1 MRRNPFIPREYQ
13 QEDYATRYRR
23 EHGIA
28 DENNGNPN
36 YYDAFFKGAKAQSAG
51 VIGGQADMLEQFTG
65 VGDGVAD
72 YMQEVQKSNARG
84 KEYGWRDM
92 LPGASDYWTNPWG
105 AAYDIGGGI
114 GSSATLLGETLLAGK
129 ALGAAG
135 LSAVGTRLTKAIG
148 ERAVKAGMPWVDD
161 LLKTPTGKAL
171 VANVMSTP
179 LEALSEGGN
188 KAREVA
194 ERGGSEEEQRDAA
207 LQTAGWNMALMPFLN
222 AIESAGLGGLIA
234 KSGGKETFLNT
245 MKGVL
250 GDAVQNTYEEG
261 MQESISEYADN
272 PNGKFTDIVNPFGWS
287 EQAYNAAA
295 VGGVTGA
302 AQGGI
307 GVAGGKA
314 MNAAYDKYFKPHEGA
329 VEDEAPTNT
338 EQENAE
344 DLTNDIP
351 GIARPIVP
359 GLVKPI
365 GNPDLAAQ
373 YNALLQEP
381 QQEEQLVSED
391 EPISINQGLFPKP
404 KNYEEKIEQ
413 ENRKRIGKNN
423 SRNDDLVGGAL
434 YHQGINQLKN
444 SFNPPHIGENTIPKG
459 LIPKKDINGLQ
470 ENNLANKMPE
480 IQQKLQQGLNR
491 SNMPIGASRNAQ
503 EMGKATNLALS
514 ARGVE
519 SKPKGLFDAPVT
531 PKQDD
536 VNKTADRL
544 MAEQYI
550 NQAFDQR
557 QPFMP
562 QGYGSTTRQEQGQ
575 LLANLLNA
583 RAASE
588 WDKAAGM
595 TKEQRRSNM
604 PFVPQR
610 ASMYNGALRRNL
622 AQLDNIKPVELPSI
636 SNETTDVNRRA
647 AEIQRLREQVIP
659 QARANVNNLAKH
671 ALLEERGKAKAKN
684 ISDKARARVRED
696 ARLADEL
703 REQKHA
709 KERYEAAK
717 NDVIGFILPYKTNKQ
732 QMKGVN
738 ALKTSIVEQLHEQLD
753 PIYSEL
759 VNGMGHGVTDEW
771 VEKGTYIPTDV
782 GDLIGHPETG
792 KNSHTA
798 DHLRYSNNAPWY
810 QQWFKRYGRKPSKA
824 EVYQVAEDILTN
836 RGDSW
841 AWPDKMYD
849 GSPEANQYLSEIRE
863 DIDTKH
869 DYINA
874 CDVVKQE
881 LKNGKLFTEADY
893 KQDILPQL
901 QEVQNAQ
908 TEKTTESKGNDE
920 NSVPER
926 NTQKQAD
933 YQGENKDGEAE
944 KVNKKSSAEL
954 AEEKIIKETV
964 ANITP
969 EKFSELAYK
978 TDVDKK
984 IVARNK
990 EELYSLTIKNIKE
1003 KLEKVFSD
1011 PLGNNIYFSP
1021 GNTETIE
1028 SYALHLIAG
1037 QGKSVDD
1044 IRVQRVLGVLLS
1056 EKTITKPW
1064 AIVRQENG
1072 RKMYLAV
1079 YRGENN
1085 LTNGLVIGVEE
1096 GQNGRIVTSTLT
1108 ADKKGDKKAAIR
1120 EFKKRISGASEILY
1134 IWEGLTG
1141 RPRPS
1146 ADQRAS
1152 QSDAKLHPSGT
1163 NISVPQKEES
1173 VKKSGA
1179 ASVINDYK
1187 HTTKKTMIKAAKL
1200 DKDFSNDEFKA
1211 AKELAEENGG
1221 FYSKYASQKLRTKGV
1236 FLFEKGG
1243 AEGRDAFIAAL
1254 NEKFGDKQEISADN
1268 NDKQPLIATKKETPS
1283 VSEEDVQKAEVERV
1297 AKEVSKEP
1305 SLGMYARKGDQ
1316 ADFVRHYMN
1325 VAEDTISELGE
1336 EEPLSIDSVSTKE
1349 LERMFATH
1357 MVELFNKLREADN
1370 TTQTPEAAK
1379 RQNSEELLYDKKI
1392 YDETKKLIDTVNRKR
1407 NPYTGEEILPSS
1419 EEQLEEER
1427 RFTLFNRVAE
1437 IIKDQKELVEA
1448 AQNADTKTKFLN
1460 AYSRAFADK
1469 SHQLSKEHE
1478 EYWSGGFLMLD
1489 DTDMYP
1495 FAVEFYERHTGIK
1508 WEDFYQKHGASPDTF
1523 KNNPDALFN
1532 QDVVNSSEGQAA
1544 VKSVIDKSEKESLKL
1559 ADGYSVENGKSISE
1573 ANKDEFILYNGEK
1586 NLGRISEDV
1595 AENSN
1600 GFLQAAPIR
1609 LQVGNAEFGLVHLL
1623 KHEKQMRDKGFKNV
1637 FDFIRHVANNFNR
1650 VYSQQTEKKP
1660 NRFALYCSEDTSK
1673 GLMAVDLE
1681 IKKDT
1686 DGYYTIVSAMPH
1698 KPKIKGTLVYDGSSR
1713 PSTVT
1718 TDSLLSSDTN
1728 NKGGDD
1734 AEIVLAKPNVPF
1746 SKSSLAQTDEVV
1758 KKSESTT
1765 PSDEKVVESSQKENS
1780 EGGKDNADN
1789 NGSLRAVPQRPQ
1801 ADNVQETGSGE
1812 QVGGVPE
1819 QEVRGSEGVQG
1830 RDVRTAER
1838 TRPSD
1843 RGGLSGESETQQQT
1857 VSTSGRT
1864 DKRNV
1869 AEQGLTPAQQSNAK
1883 AEEVPGHNFIIKSSS
1898 DVADNGAK
1906 TKFKGNIAA
1915 ITLLKKLEAEGR
1927 MATPAEQKVLAKY
1940 IGWGPLQEA
1949 FNGKRYPDWESEA
1962 EELKNLLTPKEWNA
1976 ARDSVLTAF
1985 YTPPEVIKSI
1995 YGIVQRLGFKGGRV
2009 LDPAMGSGNFFGAM
2023 PERLRKKCM
2032 LRGVEIE
2039 TISGG
2044 MAKQLYQDA
2053 SVEVIGYENAYLDNE
2068 GYDLV
2073 ITNVPFKTDIHP
2085 VDADFKAWNFNL
2097 HNYFFAKSVQKVR
2110 PGGLICFITS
2120 ENTMK
2125 SNSKDIR
2132 KYLADKVDFIGA
2144 IKLPDNTFKSYAG
2157 TTVTSDLIILQKR
2170 GEDGKPSKYAKEWLR
2185 SDTRYLK
2192 DAEGKTLYGD
2202 INEYY
2207 VNNPEMVIGQWAR
2220 GNYGSVI
2227 ASGKGLNVSEEIDKL
2242 VEAFPK
2248 NIYKPVKV
2256 KRKNDDT
2263 NASTVK
2269 YLSNPDLQNGSIVV
2283 ADNGEIMVKSGSGI
2297 VPFGDKAKKGYKK
2310 DAKCAGNYVR
2320 VRDIAKQLLEKQL
2333 NPEVTDEE
2341 LQGIR
2346 NDLNKAYD
2354 NFVAEHGPLGANG
2367 KLLSSDP
2374 DYGLICSIEN
2384 YSYNKKTKETTSSKT
2399 AIFTQRT
2406 VNAIKPA
2413 TSAANENDALL
2424 LSLSTKGRLDLE
2436 YMQKLLGG
2444 KKSQEDILATLG
2456 DKVFK
2461 DPVSDDY
2468 VMADEYLSG
2477 NVREKLEH
2485 ARMAAQTDKSYTKN
2499 VKALEK
2505 IIPQN
2510 LTEKDI
2516 HASLGSAWIPAQ
2528 DIEAFANE
2536 LMETNKIKVDFVSS
2550 TGTWTV
2556 DAGYADNNIKGTQI
2570 YGTKERGFGEIL
2582 SAALN
2587 QKAITI
2593 THDKEVDVK
2602 ATDLANAM
2610 VKKVQDAFEKWIWT
2624 DEKRRDRLVNFYNNN
2639 FNATVLREYDGSML
2653 TMPGYSAIAPQLRK
2667 HQKDAIWR
2675 IVQNGTCLLAH
2686 CVGAGKTWVM
2696 QASAMEQK
2704 RLGLINK
2711 PMFTIPNHMVEQF
2724 TNEFRQIYPNAKL
2737 LVLTTDNLPEVGGGN
2752 SKNAEV
2758 VKANK
2763 AQRKATLARIATEDW
2778 DGIIISHEIFKRI
2791 PMSQKAYEAFYQE
2804 QIDELE
2810 NALSEAQYAEG
2821 ERSLTVKE
2829 LVSKLKKAKEKM
2841 ENLMKV
2847 ETKDLDTP
2855 FDKLG
2860 IDQIYVDEADL
2871 FKNLS
2876 YVTNMTRVSG
2886 LSNSNSQRS
2895 QDMYIKTQYLLN
2907 THNGR
2912 GVVFATGTPISN
2924 TIAEMFTMLRYLNPK
2939 ALKEHGVSFFDT
2951 FINTFSK
2958 KETTIES
2965 KPEGNGYRQVEKFV
2979 RFYNMGGLKRMFRE
2993 VADVKTQ
3000 ADLDIKIPE
3009 LKNGKRTVTEVPG
3022 SKELNQYITREIK
3035 KRAEDIHNGNV
3046 QPDVDNM
3053 LKLTSDMRKATLDM
3067 RLLDKYKNLPLEV
3080 AAPKLK
3086 AVTENVY
3093 KKYQESSENKGTQ
3106 LIFCDLATPKGT
3118 SDKELSESANEEV
3131 ESKEEQQAGVNAY
3144 SSIGKELIKMGIPAN
3159 EIAFI
3164 HDAKNDEQKEALF
3177 AKVRNGEVRVLI
3189 GSTSKMG
3196 AGTNI
3201 QKRVVA
3207 EHHVDC
3213 PWRPRDIE
3221 QREGRALRQG
3231 NMNDEVEIFTYIT
3244 KGSLDE
3250 FMWEKIKNKASMIE
3264 QAMNSDL
3271 SINTVEDISAEVL
3284 SYAEIQGLASGDPFI
3299 PKRVTVAAELNSLN
3313 NQYREYRD
3321 NIVRNKRTIGYNKE
3335 FIAENEKAIAI
3346 VKEDIKGIKS
3356 VVGDDFTIKID
3367 GKTFDKFSEAEEYIL
3382 DIAENDDR
3390 ANMHKGSF
3398 GGLDFTI
3405 RYQHKGFPYRA
3416 NYFNNVDYTREAR
3429 NGGWVAEF
3437 DSKAGDKCY
3446 ISAGSLRAMSNLVGK
3461 SLDNFV
3467 ESKTAKNQQYENEI
3481 AEAEKALKL
3490 PFDQEDKLKELQEE
3504 QTRID
3509 KHFTAIELAAKFG
3522 DKYRSGAAFQTTNG
3536 EEYHSLGNTKIEDT
3550 DETSTALLEAV
3561 NDKTGATEFVRV
3573 EDIDTA
3579 RNETKYSIAP
3589 QTAYHGSNR
3598 VFNEF
3603 RLSHSKEGHGDLTHG
3618 YGVYFSADEEV
3629 ANSYRKDL
3637 SGMATGMEFTIRGE
3651 NYRYDSEDNVFRGTS
3666 GNEISINAKTPEGLL
3681 ANAFYMTED
3690 ADDAV
3695 EYLKEQQQKAS
3706 EKLKPMYQKALEL
3719 AREGNLVV
3727 NPGGATYE
3735 SLIPSVEEMIDEDA
3749 TYSEQ
3754 PEVVKRGIDRAF
3766 NELGAQKQLDEVKRK
3781 DLYGNN
3787 IYVKLM
3793 QAIMGDNS
3801 RVDETMY
3808 FIDENEDV
3816 ARQASELL
3824 DKHGVKGLRYDGEVD
3839 GEAFVVFNEKA
3850 IEIKRRYEANLERAA
3865 QRTREEVLNEVKKAL
3880 PTAKISYD
3888 SKGNLIAE
3896 MPNGRKV
3903 GVVVEDRILLNQQQ
3917 AKSAGKAH
3925 NTIANEAEGYWNAWE
3940 KLNGSDVLGV
3950 IHVSRNS
3957 RVGTAFHEVLHAAM
3971 DLSLTAKEKEALY
3984 KHFKK
3989 AAEKSGRDIDEEI
4002 ADGYK
4007 DWVLKRQQG
4016 QGSLFGKLYKK
4027 AVDFLNKLYTM
4038 FVNANNVGNTFRK
4051 LESGKVWSGN
4061 AGNNKNQQ
4069 YSVTNTQITGETRVP
4084 VIDVTGL
4091 PPIDTTN
4098 NAAKT
4103 TIAKS
4108 LIGKEFRI
4116 IGSNGIGRVASIRKG
4131 RHLVGS
4137 SQVNQRHLP
4146 VRQQAM
4152 RVIEDILNNAVYVDK
4167 HDDVRHESK
4176 TKYIELYAVV
4186 KNKKDLTRFRIVA
4199 KEGNNE
4205 AGKYE
4210 VKEARFYDIIKDG
4223 NVTADMSRNISPTQ
4237 RPEGLQTWAM
4247 QNMPSTVSVAELLF
4261 GVKDKNGKPY
4271 VDKYGGL
4278 LYEQKAMKDIRASIA
4293 QAISSAETSIKQI
4306 PAIFKKIPWQSGTVN
4321 IDIGGGKFDLATN
4334 FVKEKGV
4341 ENIVFDPFNRD
4352 YDHNSKAFEKIKQ
4365 GGDTVTVANV
4375 LNVIAEENA
4384 RDNVILQAARALKP
4398 NGTAYFGIYEG
4409 SKDGVGKVTSKGW
4422 QNNKKAGDYISE
4434 VEKHFNDVRK
4444 AGNIIIAKKPNHT
4457 ADEKAVWSMDDTW
4470 QNTVKYSIAPTENKL
4485 ASTFTNTKR
4494 KNIIE
4499 TFKDWLAEQRKDFY
4513 VKWFDKND
4521 RLHDFDK
4528 AIEMGVGKKVDE
4540 SKKVYSRVQTL
4551 PATSA
4556 GMATALIEG
4565 NADHIKVINDR
4576 LKHKKLK
4583 HNATMQMV
4591 LNVINKSKMDKLHPF
4606 WLKENGFDSW
4616 INALGAYLGSARL
4629 LEMSKRA
4636 KEEGVEYKLPN
4647 GLTSEE
4653 LMNYIAKAPA
4663 EFKRAA
4669 DLYYKFNDNMLT
4681 IMEDA
4686 GLISEETHRVLN
4698 EKYKHYCPLMRDFSD
4713 TAAADAF
4720 IGGLSNGGRGIA
4732 NVSNPL
4738 KRIRIEGSERNV
4750 FNPLESTLKAVSV
4763 ICNRAERNKV
4773 GQMAVELAQEAG
4785 LENVVVEVEGDKA
4798 DEKNCI
4804 FTVMQNGK
4812 KQAYQ
4817 TTQELYGPIVG
4828 YNLPAAGLML
4838 GVARSAAHLLRTGA
4852 TMSPSFIL
4860 RNLIRDTIFAG
4871 ISSQNGF
4878 VPILDTI
4885 RGAQALLNDPKM
4897 KAEFETAGITSF
4909 NFYNTAEEIAKSL
4922 DEMAD
4927 NKNWREYTPSDI
4939 WKALINHPTKPFVMT
4954 SEFIESATRMG
4965 EFLKARGK
4973 GLSIEEAA
4981 RAARELTLDFS
4992 RSGVSGEKYNQ
5003 VVPFFNACL
5012 QGGDKLIRLLK
5023 QDLLGTSWKIT
5034 KYIILPSIILWA
5046 FNHDEDWYKEL
5057 DPEIKNNCWCF
5068 PNGVRIPKPQE
5079 AGVLFGSGVEA
5090 LFDIASG
5097 KDEKAL
5103 SNWGKSFLSNM
5114 LPSVIPTLF
5123 LPILEWQ
5130 ANYSFFRGQNIAN
5143 RRLQQLPDELQY
5155 TNSTSE
5161 LSKAVGSV
5169 TGLSPV
5175 KIDNTIRG
5183 YTGTMGMFLAQAP
5196 DRLVSDKR
5204 NLPEKKTS
5212 ELAFIRDFNI
5222 TDINRNRQV
5231 DEFYDMLA
5239 DANKQHAGYG
5249 KKGKP
5254 SKVVKSIRTAGK
5266 MISDLNKDIQTIT
5279 NSRLSPSV
5287 KRARIDKKR
5296 AEIKRIANIAVTK
5309 YGKYFD

>member
-28 DENNGNPN
+28 DENNGDPN

-135 LSAVGTRLTKAIG
+135 LSAVGAKLTSAIG
-148 ERAVKAGMPWVDD
+148 SKAAAAGMPWVGK
-161 LLKTPTGKAL
+161 LMETPAGKAL

-295 VGGVTGA
+295 VGGVTGGV
-302 AQGGI
+302 QGGV

-314 MNAAYDKYFKPHEGA
+314 MNAAYDKYFNQQPSNETEAEEPLSNEEQIEEAVEGA
-329 VEDEAPTNT
+329 
-338 EQENAE
+338 
-344 DLTNDIP
+344 TNDMP
-351 GIARPIVP
+351 GIVRPIVP
-359 GLVKPI
+359 GLVRPVANGYI
-365 GNPDLAAQ
+365 DGQ
-373 YNALLQEP
+373 YRPLVE
-381 QQEEQLVSED
+381 QQEEAQKVEEPKSE
-391 EPISINQGLFPKP
+391 PTLINQNGLFPLPRTFDDKV
-404 KNYEEKIEQ
+404 KQSKIQ
-413 ENRKRIGKNN
+413 QI
-423 SRNDDLVGGAL
+423 SRNAQINNTNLNNGYSISD
-434 YHQGINQLKN
+434 ISNQLN
-444 SFNPPHIGENTIPKG
+444 RSFNPPHINKQTMPSKLVG
-459 LIPKKDINGLQ
+459 KKERYALQ
-470 ENNLANKMPE
+470 RDNKTNKMPDI
-480 IQQKLQQGLNR
+480 IQEEKQVGLNN
-491 SNMPIGASRNAQ
+491 SNMPIGVSRSAQ
-503 EMGKATNLALS
+503 EMGKAANLLLA
-514 ARGVE
+514 ARGIDN
-519 SKPKGLFDAPVT
+519 KPKGLFDKPDV
-531 PKQDD
+531 PKVDD
-536 VNKTADRL
+536 VNRAADRL
-544 MAEQYI
+544 MVEQYI

-588 WDKAAGM
+588 WDKAAGL
-595 TKEQRRSNM
+595 TREQRRSNM

-610 ASMYNGALRRNL
+610 ASLYNGALRRNL
-622 AQLDNIKPVELPSI
+622 ERLDRIKPDELPSV

-659 QARANVNNLAKH
+659 QSRENAKKFAAP
-671 ALLEERGKAKAKN
+671 ALLEERGKAKARS
-684 ISDKARARVRED
+684 ISLQARSRVRED
-696 ARLADEL
+696 AILADE
-703 REQKHA
+703 RKAKKHA
-709 KERYEAAK
+709 KERYEAVK
-717 NDVIGFILPYKTNKQ
+717 NDVIGFIVPYKTIKEQ
-732 QMKGVN
+732 LKGVN
-738 ALKTSIVEQLHEQLD
+738 FLRKSVVEQLHEQLE

-759 VNGMGHGVTDEW
+759 VKGMGHGVTDEW

-782 GDLIGHPETG
+782 GDLIGHPEAG

-810 QQWFKRYGRKPSKA
+810 QQWFKRYGRKPRKA
-824 EVYQVAEDILTN
+824 EIYQVAEDILTN

-849 GSPEANQYLSEIRE
+849 GSPEANQYLAEVRE
-863 DIDTKH
+863 DIDMKH

-893 KQDILPQL
+893 KQVDLP

-908 TEKTTESKGNDE
+908 TEKTAESKGNDE
-920 NSVPER
+920 NSVLER
-926 NTQKQAD
+926 NPQEQAD
-933 YQGENKDGEAE
+933 YQGENKNGEAE
-944 KVNKKSSAEL
+944 EI
-954 AEEKIIKETV
+954 E
-964 ANITP
+964 
-969 EKFSELAYK
+969 
-978 TDVDKK
+978 
-984 IVARNK
+984 K
-990 EELYSLTIKNIKE
+990 EEPAKQIKTTVE
-1003 KLEKVFSD
+1003 KS
-1011 PLGNNIYFSP
+1011 
-1021 GNTETIE
+1021 E
-1028 SYALHLIAG
+1028 S
-1037 QGKSVDD
+1037 
-1044 IRVQRVLGVLLS
+1044 
-1056 EKTITKPW
+1056 KP
-1064 AIVRQENG
+1064 
-1072 RKMYLAV
+1072 
-1079 YRGENN
+1079 
-1085 LTNGLVIGVEE
+1085 
-1096 GQNGRIVTSTLT
+1096 
-1108 ADKKGDKKAAIR
+1108 
-1120 EFKKRISGASEILY
+1120 
-1134 IWEGLTG
+1134 
-1141 RPRPS
+1141 
-1146 ADQRAS
+1146 
-1152 QSDAKLHPSGT
+1152 
-1163 NISVPQKEES
+1163 

-1200 DKDFSNDEFKA
+1200 DKDFSDDEFKE

-1254 NEKFGDKQEISADN
+1254 NEKFGDKQEASVEPALERGITRDVDAEQNNKARERIAAENKNESQENKGYRTSNRDWGTTVNVKNNEVTISFNKSFGNMPPIKFTVAEYQKAAVSSVNRLSGIRKFLMPKVDAHNQEWIDAAPNENVRLAREDDVAMHGKDLADVLQKLVDTAMEKAGIEAADLN
-1268 NDKQPLIATKKETPS
+1268 TLFDRAKTKNIENK
-1283 VSEEDVQKAEVERV
+1283 EDVQKAEVERV

-1305 SLGMYARKGDQ
+1305 SLGMYARKGDR

-1336 EEPLSIDSVSTKE
+1336 EEPLSLDSVSTKE
-1349 LERMFATH
+1349 LEKMFAPH
-1357 MVELFNKLREADN
+1357 MVKLYDEIRAKDKSVVKVTESAKQKQLKADFGDAETATNELAAALGIKRKQKAESKPAPKKKAFDIVDDSDEALAKAIKEAKAELNKLSANPVFNPALHKAAFKVGAILIQRGTNNFVEWSAKMLEMLGEKIRPWLGSVWKSIEAYPKNEKFDDEKATAATRYVGAKYN
-1370 TTQTPEAAK
+1370 EGYTTVEDIYNAFAMDFDPENLEAYK
-1379 RQNSEELLYDKKI
+1379 G
-1392 YDETKKLIDTVNRKR
+1392 LIDSAFAGIDELY
-1407 NPYTGEEILPSS
+1407 NP
-1419 EEQLEEER
+1419 
-1427 RFTLFNRVAE
+1427 TL
-1437 IIKDQKELVEA
+1437 DT
-1448 AQNADTKTKFLN
+1448 ADTKN
-1460 AYSRAFADK
+1460 VV
-1469 SHQLSKEHE
+1469 QSKQE
-1478 EYWSGGFLMLD
+1478 
-1489 DTDMYP
+1489 
-1495 FAVEFYERHTGIK
+1495 
-1508 WEDFYQKHGASPDTF
+1508 
-1523 KNNPDALFN
+1523 
-1532 QDVVNSSEGQAA
+1532 
-1544 VKSVIDKSEKESLKL
+1544 
-1559 ADGYSVENGKSISE
+1559 
-1573 ANKDEFILYNGEK
+1573 
-1586 NLGRISEDV
+1586 
-1595 AENSN
+1595 
-1600 GFLQAAPIR
+1600 
-1609 LQVGNAEFGLVHLL
+1609 
-1623 KHEKQMRDKGFKNV
+1623 
-1637 FDFIRHVANNFNR
+1637 
-1650 VYSQQTEKKP
+1650 
-1660 NRFALYCSEDTSK
+1660 
-1673 GLMAVDLE
+1673 
-1681 IKKDT
+1681 
-1686 DGYYTIVSAMPH
+1686 
-1698 KPKIKGTLVYDGSSR
+1698 
-1713 PSTVT
+1713 
-1718 TDSLLSSDTN
+1718 
-1728 NKGGDD
+1728 
-1734 AEIVLAKPNVPF
+1734 
-1746 SKSSLAQTDEVV
+1746 
-1758 KKSESTT
+1758 
-1765 PSDEKVVESSQKENS
+1765 ENS
-1780 EGGKDNADN
+1780 EGGKGNADN
-1789 NGSLRAVPQRPQ
+1789 NRGLQAVSSRQQ
-1801 ADNVQETGSGE
+1801 TDNVQETGSGE
-1812 QVGGVPE
+1812 QIGGVPE
-1819 QEVRGSEGVQG
+1819 QEVRGSEGLQG
-1830 RDVRTAER
+1830 RDVRPAER

-1927 MATPAEQKVLAKY
+1927 MATPSEQRVLAKY

-2023 PERLRKKCM
+2023 PEALRKKCM

-2125 SNSKDIR
+2125 SNGKDIR

-2263 NASTVK
+2263 NASTVN
-2269 YLSNPDLQNGSIVV
+2269 YLASTNLQDGSIVV
-2283 ADNGEIMVKSGSGI
+2283 DADGETMVKSGSSI
-2297 VPFGDKAKKGYKK
+2297 VPFGNKSKRSYKK
-2310 DAKCAGNYVR
+2310 DVKCANSYAS
-2320 VRDIAKQLLEKQL
+2320 VRDVAKKLLEKQL

-2341 LQGIR
+2341 LQGLR
-2346 NDLNKAYD
+2346 NILNKEYD
-2354 NFVAEHGPLGANG
+2354 NFVAEHGPLRANS

-2374 DYGLICSIEN
+2374 DYGLVCSIEN

-2436 YMQKLLGG
+2436 YMQELLGG
-2444 KKSQEDILATLG
+2444 NKSKEDIIAALG
-2456 DKVFK
+2456 DKIFK
-2461 DPVSDDY
+2461 DPVSADY

-2485 ARMAAQTDKSYTKN
+2485 ARMAAQTDKSYAKN
-2499 VKALEK
+2499 IKALEK
-2505 IIPQN
+2505 VIPQN
-2510 LTEKDI
+2510 LTEMDI

-2536 LMETNKIKVDFVSS
+2536 LMETNKIKVDFVPS

-2556 DAGYADNNIKGTQI
+2556 YTGYADNNIKGTQI
-2570 YGTKERGFGEIL
+2570 YGTKERSFGEIL

-2587 QKAITI
+2587 QKSITVA
-2593 THDKEVDVK
+2593 HGKEVDAK

-2610 VKKVQDAFEKWIWT
+2610 VKKVQDAFEQWIWK
-2624 DEKRRDRLVNFYNNN
+2624 DEKRRERLVNFYNNN

-2653 TMPGYSAIAPQLRK
+2653 TIPGYSAIAPELRK

-2737 LVLTTDNLPEVGGGN
+2737 LVLTTENLPEIGGGN
-2752 SKNAEV
+2752 SKNPAV

-2778 DGIIISHEIFKRI
+2778 DGIIISHELFKRI
-2791 PMSQKAYEAFYQE
+2791 PMSQKAYEEFYQE

-2810 NALSEAQYAEG
+2810 NALNEAQYAEG

-2829 LVSKLKKAKEKM
+2829 LVSKLKKTKEKM

-2847 ETKDLDTP
+2847 ESKDLDTP

-2871 FKNLS
+2871 FKNLA

-3022 SKELNQYITREIK
+3022 SKELNQYITNEIK
-3035 KRAEDIHNGNV
+3035 KRAEDIHNGAV
-3046 QPDVDNM
+3046 QPDEDNM

-3086 AVTENVY
+3086 AVADNVY

-3118 SDKELSESANEEV
+3118 SDKELSETANEEV
-3131 ESKEEQQAGVNAY
+3131 ESKDEQQAGVNAY
-3144 SSIGKELIKMGIPAN
+3144 SSIGKELIKMGIPAK

-3231 NMNDEVEIFTYIT
+3231 NINDEVEIFTYIT

-3264 QAMNSDL
+3264 QAMNADL

-3299 PKRVTVAAELNSLN
+3299 PKRVTVAAELNSIT

-3321 NIVRNKRTIGYNKE
+3321 NITRNKNS
-3335 FIAENEKAIAI
+3335 IAIDRELIADNEKYIKVVEAD
-3346 VKEDIKGIKS
+3346 VKETHS
-3356 VVGDDFTIKID
+3356 VLGDDFSINID
-3367 GKTFDKFSEAEEYIL
+3367 GKTYAKFSEAEEYIL
-3382 DIAENDDR
+3382 DIVENGDR
-3390 ANMHKGSF
+3390 AGMHKGSF
-3398 GGLDFTI
+3398 GGLNFTM

-3446 ISAGSLRAMSNLVGK
+3446 ISAGGLRAMSNLISK
-3461 SLDNFV
+3461 SLNNFIA
-3467 ESKTAKNQQYENEI
+3467 ERKAQNKELEKEI
-3481 AEAEKALKL
+3481 AEAKKALEL
-3490 PFDQEDKLKELQEE
+3490 PFDKEDKLKELQEE
-3504 QTRID
+3504 QQRID
-3509 KHFTAIELAAKFG
+3509 KHFAVIEVAAKIG
-3522 DKYRSGAAFQTTNG
+3522 DKYSNGSAFKTNSG

-3561 NDKTGATEFVRV
+3561 NDKTGATEFIRV
-3573 EDIDTA
+3573 DDIASGDDA
-3579 RNETKYSIAP
+3579 KYSIAP
-3589 QTAYHGSNR
+3589 QKAYHGSNR
-3598 VFNEF
+3598 VFNNF
-3603 RLSHSKEGHGDLTHG
+3603 RLEHSKEGHGDLTHG
-3618 YGVYFSADEEV
+3618 YGVYFAADEKV
-3629 ANSYRKDL
+3629 ANSYRKEL
-3637 SGMATGMEFTIRGE
+3637 AGMNAGMEFTINGD
-3651 NYRYDSEDNVFRGTS
+3651 NYRYDGEDNVFRGTS
-3666 GNEISINAKTPEGLL
+3666 GNEISTNAKTPEGLL

-3695 EYLKEQQQKAS
+3695 DYLKEQQQKAS

-3719 AREGNLVV
+3719 ARKGNLVV
-3727 NPGGATYE
+3727 NLGGATYE

-3754 PEVVKRGIDRAF
+3754 PEVVKRGIDKAF

-3793 QAIMGDNS
+3793 QAITGDNS

-4038 FVNANNVGNTFRK
+4038 FVNANNVGNIFRK
-4051 LESGKVWSGN
+4051 IENGKVYDEKYSG
-4061 AGNNKNQQ
+4061 
-4069 YSVTNTQITGETRVP
+4069 V
-4084 VIDVTGL
+4084 
-4091 PPIDTTN
+4091 
-4098 NAAKT
+4098 
-4103 TIAKS
+4103 
-4108 LIGKEFRI
+4108 
-4116 IGSNGIGRVASIRKG
+4116 
-4131 RHLVGS
+4131 
-4137 SQVNQRHLP
+4137 
-4146 VRQQAM
+4146 
-4152 RVIEDILNNAVYVDK
+4152 
-4167 HDDVRHESK
+4167 
-4176 TKYIELYAVV
+4176 
-4186 KNKKDLTRFRIVA
+4186 
-4199 KEGNNE
+4199 
-4205 AGKYE
+4205 
-4210 VKEARFYDIIKDG
+4210 
-4223 NVTADMSRNISPTQ
+4223 
-4237 RPEGLQTWAM
+4237 
-4247 QNMPSTVSVAELLF
+4247 
-4261 GVKDKNGKPY
+4261 
-4271 VDKYGGL
+4271 
-4278 LYEQKAMKDIRASIA
+4278 LYEQKAMKSIRASIA

-4321 IDIGGGKFDLATN
+4321 IDIGGGKFDLATD
-4334 FVKEKGV
+4334 FAKEKGV

-4352 YDHNSKAFEKIKQ
+4352 YDHNSKAFEKIKK

-4434 VEKHFNDVRK
+4434 VEKHFNNVRK
-4444 AGNIIIAKKPNHT
+4444 AGNIIIAKEPNLT

-4470 QNTVKYSIAPTENKL
+4470 QNTVKYSVNQERQIDYDEKIEPSYIRLVNDVNRQKVAKIAESMENNGYDGRPIVVLDDANEGYQALTGSHRIAAAEELDIDIPAIVIDNNDATAGLLDVRDDEELAQVAKELYDNGDIDERAYNVLKDEQNHYDDIKYSVAPTEKKL
-4485 ASTFTNTKR
+4485 VSTFTNTKR
-4494 KNIIE
+4494 KNIVE
-4499 TFKDWLAEQRKDFY
+4499 TAKDWFAEKRKNFY
-4513 VKWFDKND
+4513 RDWFDKND

-4528 AIEMGVGKKVDE
+4528 AIEMGIGKKVSED
-4540 SKKVYSRVQTL
+4540 KKVYSKVQTL

-4591 LNVINKSKMDKLHPF
+4591 LNVINKSKMDKLHPS

-4636 KEEGVEYKLPN
+4636 KEEGVEYKFPN

-4720 IGGLSNGGRGIA
+4720 IGGLSNGDV
-4732 NVSNPL
+4732 VS
-4738 KRIRIEGSERNV
+4738 
-4750 FNPLESTLKAVSV
+4750 
-4763 ICNRAERNKV
+4763 
-4773 GQMAVELAQEAG
+4773 
-4785 LENVVVEVEGDKA
+4785 
-4798 DEKNCI
+4798 
-4804 FTVMQNGK
+4804 
-4812 KQAYQ
+4812 
-4817 TTQELYGPIVG
+4817 
-4828 YNLPAAGLML
+4828 
-4838 GVARSAAHLLRTGA
+4838 
-4852 TMSPSFIL
+4852 
-4860 RNLIRDTIFAG
+4860 
-4871 ISSQNGF
+4871 
-4878 VPILDTI
+4878 
-4885 RGAQALLNDPKM
+4885 
-4897 KAEFETAGITSF
+4897 
-4909 NFYNTAEEIAKSL
+4909 
-4922 DEMAD
+4922 
-4927 NKNWREYTPSDI
+4927 
-4939 WKALINHPTKPFVMT
+4939 
-4954 SEFIESATRMG
+4954 
-4965 EFLKARGK
+4965 
-4973 GLSIEEAA
+4973 
-4981 RAARELTLDFS
+4981 LT
-4992 RSGVSGEKYNQ
+4992 
-5003 VVPFFNACL
+5003 
-5012 QGGDKLIRLLK
+5012 
-5023 QDLLGTSWKIT
+5023 
-5034 KYIILPSIILWA
+5034 
-5046 FNHDEDWYKEL
+5046 
-5057 DPEIKNNCWCF
+5057 
-5068 PNGVRIPKPQE
+5068 
-5079 AGVLFGSGVEA
+5079 
-5090 LFDIASG
+5090 
-5097 KDEKAL
+5097 
-5103 SNWGKSFLSNM
+5103 
-5114 LPSVIPTLF
+5114 
-5123 LPILEWQ
+5123 
-5130 ANYSFFRGQNIAN
+5130 
-5143 RRLQQLPDELQY
+5143 
-5155 TNSTSE
+5155 
-5161 LSKAVGSV
+5161 
-5169 TGLSPV
+5169 
-5175 KIDNTIRG
+5175 
-5183 YTGTMGMFLAQAP
+5183 
-5196 DRLVSDKR
+5196 
-5204 NLPEKKTS
+5204 
-5212 ELAFIRDFNI
+5212 
-5222 TDINRNRQV
+5222 
-5231 DEFYDMLA
+5231 
-5239 DANKQHAGYG
+5239 
-5249 KKGKP
+5249 
-5254 SKVVKSIRTAGK
+5254 
-5266 MISDLNKDIQTIT
+5266 
-5279 NSRLSPSV
+5279 
-5287 KRARIDKKR
+5287 
-5296 AEIKRIANIAVTK
+5296 
-5309 YGKYFD
+5309 

>member
-1 MRRNPFIPREYQ
+1 MIMDLLKDLYFDDDAPQQAGYIDYYNRKYGSRMAQNIPEENPGYFGS
-13 QEDYATRYRR
+13 A
-23 EHGIA
+23 
-28 DENNGNPN
+28 
-36 YYDAFFKGAKAQSAG
+36 FKGAKAQSAG

-72 YMQEVQKSNARG
+72 YMQEVQKANARG

-129 ALGAAG
+129 ALGAVG
-135 LSAVGTRLTKAIG
+135 LSAVGAKLTGAIG
-148 ERAVKAGMPWVDD
+148 SKAAAAGMPWVGK
-161 LLKTPTGKAL
+161 LMETPAGKAL

-179 LEALSEGGN
+179 LEAFSEGGN

-295 VGGVTGA
+295 VGGVTGGV
-302 AQGGI
+302 QGGV

-314 MNAAYDKYFKPHEGA
+314 MNAAYDKYFKPHEEA
-329 VEDEAPTNT
+329 VGDEAPTNT
-338 EQENAE
+338 EQEDVE
-344 DLTNDIP
+344 DLTNDMP
-351 GIARPIVP
+351 GIARPIIP
-359 GLVKPI
+359 GLVRPI
-365 GNPDLAAQ
+365 GNPDLAKQ
-373 YNALLQEP
+373 YTALLQEAP
-381 QQEEQLVSED
+381 QEEQLASEED
-391 EPISINQGLFPKP
+391 PISINQGLFPKA
-404 KNYEEKIEQ
+404 KNYEEKIAQ

-423 SRNDDLVGGAL
+423 SRNDDLVGGEL
-434 YHQGINQLKN
+434 YHQGFNQLKN
-444 SFNPPHIGENTIPKG
+444 SFNPPRIG
-459 LIPKKDINGLQ
+459 KDTVPESLFPQ
-470 ENNLANKMPE
+470 EKLKTMQRDNLAGKKTDIEQE
-480 IQQKLQQGLNR
+480 IQQGLNR
-491 SNMPIGASRNAQ
+491 TNMPIGASRNAQ

-557 QPFMP
+557 KPFMP
-562 QGYGSTTRQEQGQ
+562 RDYGSTTRQEQGQ

-588 WDKAAGM
+588 WDKAVGM
-595 TKEQRRSNM
+595 TKEQRKSNM

-622 AQLDNIKPVELPSI
+622 AQLDNIKPAELPSV
-636 SNETTDVNRRA
+636 SNETADVNRHA
-647 AEIQRLREQVIP
+647 AEIQRPREQVIP
-659 QARANVNNLAKH
+659 Q
-671 ALLEERGKAKAKN
+671 
-684 ISDKARARVRED
+684 
-696 ARLADEL
+696 
-703 REQKHA
+703 
-709 KERYEAAK
+709 
-717 NDVIGFILPYKTNKQ
+717 P
-732 QMKGVN
+732 
-738 ALKTSIVEQLHEQLD
+738 
-753 PIYSEL
+753 
-759 VNGMGHGVTDEW
+759 
-771 VEKGTYIPTDV
+771 
-782 GDLIGHPETG
+782 
-792 KNSHTA
+792 
-798 DHLRYSNNAPWY
+798 
-810 QQWFKRYGRKPSKA
+810 
-824 EVYQVAEDILTN
+824 
-836 RGDSW
+836 
-841 AWPDKMYD
+841 
-849 GSPEANQYLSEIRE
+849 
-863 DIDTKH
+863 
-869 DYINA
+869 
-874 CDVVKQE
+874 
-881 LKNGKLFTEADY
+881 
-893 KQDILPQL
+893 

-908 TEKTTESKGNDE
+908 TEKTAQTTENQDSSE
-920 NSVPER
+920 NSVLGR
-926 NTQKQAD
+926 NPQEQTD
-933 YQGENKDGEAE
+933 NQGENQNGEVE
-944 KVNKKSSAEL
+944 KVN
-954 AEEKIIKETV
+954 T
-964 ANITP
+964 
-969 EKFSELAYK
+969 
-978 TDVDKK
+978 
-984 IVARNK
+984 
-990 EELYSLTIKNIKE
+990 
-1003 KLEKVFSD
+1003 
-1011 PLGNNIYFSP
+1011 
-1021 GNTETIE
+1021 
-1028 SYALHLIAG
+1028 
-1037 QGKSVDD
+1037 
-1044 IRVQRVLGVLLS
+1044 
-1056 EKTITKPW
+1056 EKT
-1064 AIVRQENG
+1064 
-1072 RKMYLAV
+1072 
-1079 YRGENN
+1079 
-1085 LTNGLVIGVEE
+1085 VEQPRE
-1096 GQNGRIVTSTLT
+1096 ESKTS
-1108 ADKKGDKKAAIR
+1108 KKA
-1120 EFKKRISGASEILY
+1120 
-1134 IWEGLTG
+1134 
-1141 RPRPS
+1141 
-1146 ADQRAS
+1146 
-1152 QSDAKLHPSGT
+1152 
-1163 NISVPQKEES
+1163 
-1173 VKKSGA
+1173 GA
-1179 ASVINDYK
+1179 ASAISDYK

-1243 AEGRDAFIAAL
+1243 AEGRDAFVAAL
-1254 NEKFGDKQEISADN
+1254 NEKFGDKQEASVDN
-1268 NDKQPLIATKKETPS
+1268 KGNQTPIATQNKTPIAS
-1283 VSEEDVQKAEVERV
+1283 KEDVQKAEVERV

-1336 EEPLSIDSVSTKE
+1336 DEPLSIDSVSTKE
-1349 LERMFATH
+1349 LEKMFALH
-1357 MVELFNKLREADN
+1357 MVK
-1370 TTQTPEAAK
+1370 
-1379 RQNSEELLYDKKI
+1379 LYDEIRAK
-1392 YDETKKLIDTVNRKR
+1392 DNAASTDT
-1407 NPYTGEEILPSS
+1407 L
-1419 EEQLEEER
+1419 
-1427 RFTLFNRVAE
+1427 
-1437 IIKDQKELVEA
+1437 
-1448 AQNADTKTKFLN
+1448 
-1460 AYSRAFADK
+1460 
-1469 SHQLSKEHE
+1469 
-1478 EYWSGGFLMLD
+1478 
-1489 DTDMYP
+1489 
-1495 FAVEFYERHTGIK
+1495 
-1508 WEDFYQKHGASPDTF
+1508 
-1523 KNNPDALFN
+1523 KNNPDAVLN
-1532 QDVVNSSEGQAA
+1532 DNVANSSEGQAA
-1544 VKSVIDKSEKESLKL
+1544 VKSVFDENKKRPEDNAGVEANIAKGQKAMRDVIEQHIDVRNAMERSDVGSISFYYGTPGTGSKFKRGYGISHIIAKRDSEGL
-1559 ADGYSVENGKSISE
+1559 NGKEFAMSLPEVIARGEVADRQTAPNGDRLLIKHAATTVVLSLY
-1573 ANKDEFILYNGEK
+1573 KD
-1586 NLGRISEDV
+1586 
-1595 AENSN
+1595 
-1600 GFLQAAPIR
+1600 
-1609 LQVGNAEFGLVHLL
+1609 GNAETWVVTGWN
-1623 KHEKQMRDKGFKNV
+1623 EDAYKQKE
-1637 FDFIRHVANNFNR
+1637 A
-1650 VYSQQTEKKP
+1650 P
-1660 NRFALYCSEDTSK
+1660 TSD
-1673 GLMAVDLE
+1673 A
-1681 IKKDT
+1681 
-1686 DGYYTIVSAMPH
+1686 AA
-1698 KPKIKGTLVYDGSSR
+1698 VYDADSATSDRATRSR
-1713 PSTVT
+1713 ST
-1718 TDSLLSSDTN
+1718 TDVDASANSNVAQN
-1728 NKGGDD
+1728 N
-1734 AEIVLAKPNVPF
+1734 IN
-1746 SKSSLAQTDEVV
+1746 V
-1758 KKSESTT
+1758 KKSEFTT
-1765 PSDEKVVESSQKENS
+1765 PSDEKVVKSKQNDNS
-1780 EGGKDNADN
+1780 EGGKENADN

-1819 QEVRGSEGVQG
+1819 QKVRGSERLQG
-1830 RDVRTAER
+1830 RDVRPAER

-1927 MATPAEQKVLAKY
+1927 MATPSEQKVLAKY

-2125 SNSKDIR
+2125 SNGKDIR

-2192 DAEGKTLYGD
+2192 DAEGKNLYGD

-2207 VNNPEMVIGQWAR
+2207 VNNPEMVIGQWAK

-2297 VPFGDKAKKGYKK
+2297 VPFGDKAKKGYQK

-2354 NFVAEHGPLGANG
+2354 NFVAEHGPLGANN

-2436 YMQKLLGG
+2436 YMQQLLGG
-2444 KKSQEDILATLG
+2444 KKSQEDILAALG

-2477 NVREKLEH
+2477 NVREKLER

-2505 IIPQN
+2505 VIPQN

-2536 LMETNKIKVDFVSS
+2536 LMETNKIKVDFVPS

-2556 DAGYADNNIKGTQI
+2556 DTGYADNNIKGTQI
-2570 YGTKERGFGEIL
+2570 YGTKERSFGDIL

-2587 QKAITI
+2587 QKAITV
-2593 THDKEVDVK
+2593 THDKKVDAK

-2610 VKKVQDAFEKWIWT
+2610 VKKVQDAFEKWIWK

-2653 TMPGYSAIAPQLRK
+2653 NMPGYSAIAPQLRK

-2778 DGIIISHEIFKRI
+2778 DGIIISHELFKRI

-2810 NALSEAQYAEG
+2810 NALSQAQYAEG

-2847 ETKDLDTP
+2847 ESKDLDTP

-2924 TIAEMFTMLRYLNPK
+2924 TIAEMFTMLRYLNQK

-3022 SKELNQYITREIK
+3022 SKELNRYITEEIK
-3035 KRAEDIHNGNV
+3035 RRAEDIHNGSV
-3046 QPDVDNM
+3046 QPDEDNM

-3086 AVTENVY
+3086 VVAENVY

-3118 SDKELSESANEEV
+3118 SDKELSETANEEV
-3131 ESKEEQQAGVNAY
+3131 ESKDEQQAGVNAY
-3144 SSIGKELIKMGIPAN
+3144 SSIGKELIKMGIPAK

-3201 QKRVVA
+3201 QKRVIA

-3231 NMNDEVEIFTYIT
+3231 NINDEVEIFTYIT

-3264 QAMNSDL
+3264 QAMNADL

-3321 NIVRNKRTIGYNKE
+3321 NIVRNKRTIAYNKE
-3335 FIAENEKAIAI
+3335 FIAENENTITV
-3346 VKEDIKGIKS
+3346 VKEDIKKIHS

-3367 GKTFDKFSEAEEYIL
+3367 GKTFDKFSEAEEFIF
-3382 DIAENDDR
+3382 DIAENSDR
-3390 ANMHKGSF
+3390 ASMYKGSF

-3429 NGGWVAEF
+3429 TGGWVAEF

-3467 ESKTAKNQQYENEI
+3467 ESKTAKNKQYENEI
-3481 AEAEKALKL
+3481 AEAEKAIKL

-3504 QTRID
+3504 QARID
-3509 KHFTAIELAAKFG
+3509 KHFTAIEVAAKIG
-3522 DKYRSGAAFQTTNG
+3522 DKYRNGKAFTTTNG
-3536 EEYHSLGNTKIEDT
+3536 DEYHSLGNTKIEDT
-3550 DETSTALLEAV
+3550 EETSIALLEAV
-3561 NDKTGATEFVRV
+3561 NDKTGATEFIRV
-3573 EDIDTA
+3573 EDISDDN
-3579 RNETKYSIAP
+3579 NEYSV
-3589 QTAYHGSNR
+3589 S
-3598 VFNEF
+3598 
-3603 RLSHSKEGHGDLTHG
+3603 
-3618 YGVYFSADEEV
+3618 DE
-3629 ANSYRKDL
+3629 
-3637 SGMATGMEFTIRGE
+3637 
-3651 NYRYDSEDNVFRGTS
+3651 
-3666 GNEISINAKTPEGLL
+3666 
-3681 ANAFYMTED
+3681 
-3690 ADDAV
+3690 AV
-3695 EYLKEQQQKAS
+3695 
-3706 EKLKPMYQKALEL
+3706 
-3719 AREGNLVV
+3719 
-3727 NPGGATYE
+3727 
-3735 SLIPSVEEMIDEDA
+3735 
-3749 TYSEQ
+3749 
-3754 PEVVKRGIDRAF
+3754 
-3766 NELGAQKQLDEVKRK
+3766 
-3781 DLYGNN
+3781 
-3787 IYVKLM
+3787 
-3793 QAIMGDNS
+3793 
-3801 RVDETMY
+3801 
-3808 FIDENEDV
+3808 
-3816 ARQASELL
+3816 
-3824 DKHGVKGLRYDGEVD
+3824 
-3839 GEAFVVFNEKA
+3839 
-3850 IEIKRRYEANLERAA
+3850 
-3865 QRTREEVLNEVKKAL
+3865 QRTREEVLKEVKKAL

-3888 SKGNLIAE
+3888 SEGNLVAE

-3903 GVVVEDRILLNQQQ
+3903 GVVIEEQILLNQQQ

-3971 DLSLTAKEKEALY
+3971 DLSLTSKEKDALY
-3984 KHFKK
+3984 KHFEKV
-3989 AAEKSGRDIDEEI
+3989 AEKSGRDIEEEI

-4007 DWVLKRQQG
+4007 EWVLKRQQG

-4027 AVDFLNKLYTM
+4027 AIDFLNKLYTM

-4051 LESGKVWSGN
+4051 LESGKAWSGN

-4084 VIDVTGL
+4084 VIDVTEL
-4091 PPIDTTN
+4091 PKLDTSK
-4098 NAAKT
+4098 NAVNVS
-4103 TIAKS
+4103 IAKS

-4116 IGSNGIGRVASIRKG
+4116 IGSNGIGRVASIKDG
-4131 RHLVGS
+4131 KHLVNS
-4137 SQVNQRHLP
+4137 SQRYQKHNAKRQR
-4146 VRQQAM
+4146 VMSA
-4152 RVIEDILNNAVYVDK
+4152 IDDILNNAVYVDK
-4167 HDDVRHESK
+4167 HSDTRHG
-4176 TKYIELYAVV
+4176 TDTRYIELYAVV

-4205 AGKYE
+4205 AGMYE
-4210 VKEARFYDIIKDG
+4210 VKEAKFYDIIKNG
-4223 NVTADMSRNISPTQ
+4223 NISANVLNNTLPASISNNDMQ
-4237 RPEGLQTWAM
+4237 GQVM
-4247 QNMPSTVSVAELLF
+4247 QNVPSTVSVAELLF

-4278 LYEQKAMKDIRASIA
+4278 IYEPKAMKDI
-4293 QAISSAETSIKQI
+4293 
-4306 PAIFKKIPWQSGTVN
+4306 
-4321 IDIGGGKFDLATN
+4321 
-4334 FVKEKGV
+4334 
-4341 ENIVFDPFNRD
+4341 
-4352 YDHNSKAFEKIKQ
+4352 
-4365 GGDTVTVANV
+4365 
-4375 LNVIAEENA
+4375 
-4384 RDNVILQAARALKP
+4384 
-4398 NGTAYFGIYEG
+4398 
-4409 SKDGVGKVTSKGW
+4409 
-4422 QNNKKAGDYISE
+4422 
-4434 VEKHFNDVRK
+4434 
-4444 AGNIIIAKKPNHT
+4444 
-4457 ADEKAVWSMDDTW
+4457 
-4470 QNTVKYSIAPTENKL
+4470 KYSVAPTENKL
-4485 ASTFTNTKR
+4485 VSTFTNTKR

-4528 AIEMGVGKKVDE
+4528 AIEMGIGKKVGDD
-4540 SKKVYSRVQTL
+4540 KKVYDKVQNL
-4551 PATSA
+4551 SATTA
-4556 GMATALIEG
+4556 GLVDALMNG
-4565 NADHIKVINDR
+4565 NDNHIKAVNER

-4583 HNATMQMV
+4583 HNVTMQMV
-4591 LNVINKSKMDKLHPF
+4591 IDVVNKGKMNKLHPD

-4616 INALGAYLGSARL
+4616 VNALGAYLGSARL

-4738 KRIRIEGSERNV
+4738 KRISIEGSERNV
-4750 FNPLESTLKAVSV
+4750 FNPLESTVNAVTV

-4785 LENVVVEVEGDKA
+4785 LENVVVKADGDKA

-4804 FTVMQNGK
+4804 FTVMFNGK

-4817 TTQELYGPIVG
+4817 TSQELYGPIVG

-4838 GVARSAAHLLRTGA
+4838 GIARSAAHLLRTGA
-4852 TMSPSFIL
+4852 TMSPSFIV

-4871 ISSQNGF
+4871 ISSKNGF
-4878 VPILDTI
+4878 IPILDTI

-4939 WKALINHPTKPFVMT
+4939 WKAIINHPTKPFFMT
-4954 SEFIESATRMG
+4954 SEFVESATRMG
-4965 EFLKARGK
+4965 EYLKAREK

-5012 QGGDKLIRLLK
+5012 QGGDKLRRLFK
-5023 QDLLGTSWKIT
+5023 EDFFGTLWNVT
-5034 KYIILPSIILWA
+5034 KYIILPSFVLWML
-5046 FNHDEDWYKEL
+5046 NHDEDWYKEI
-5057 DPEIKNNCWCF
+5057 DPSIKNTNWIL
-5068 PNGVRIPKPQE
+5068 PGGIRIPKPQE
-5079 AGVLFGSGVEA
+5079 AGVIFGSGIEA
-5090 LFDIASG
+5090 MFDIASG
-5097 KDEKAL
+5097 KDKAAMD
-5103 SNWGKSFLSNM
+5103 NWSKEVLSNM
-5114 LPSVIPTLF
+5114 LPNIIPTVF
-5123 LPILEWQ
+5123 LPIIEWQ
-5130 ANYSFFRGQNIAN
+5130 ANTLSSVAKILPTDVYNNFLMSCNTPIVLVKFL
-5143 RRLQQLPDELQY
+5143 RL
-5155 TNSTSE
+5155 
-5161 LSKAVGSV
+5161 
-5169 TGLSPV
+5169 
-5175 KIDNTIRG
+5175 
-5183 YTGTMGMFLAQAP
+5183 LAK
-5196 DRLVSDKR
+5196 L
-5204 NLPEKKTS
+5204 
-5212 ELAFIRDFNI
+5212 LAYP
-5222 TDINRNRQV
+5222 Q
-5231 DEFYDMLA
+5231 
-5239 DANKQHAGYG
+5239 
-5249 KKGKP
+5249 
-5254 SKVVKSIRTAGK
+5254 
-5266 MISDLNKDIQTIT
+5266 
-5279 NSRLSPSV
+5279 
-5287 KRARIDKKR
+5287 
-5296 AEIKRIANIAVTK
+5296 
-5309 YGKYFD
+5309 

>member
-1 MRRNPFIPREYQ
+1 MIMDLLKDLYFDDDAPQQAGYIDYYNRKYGSRMAQNIPEENPGYFGS
-13 QEDYATRYRR
+13 A
-23 EHGIA
+23 
-28 DENNGNPN
+28 
-36 YYDAFFKGAKAQSAG
+36 FKGAKAQSAG
-51 VIGGQADMLEQFTG
+51 SIGGQADMLEQFTG

-84 KEYGWRDM
+84 KEYGWRDI

-135 LSAVGTRLTKAIG
+135 LSAVGAKLTGAIG
-148 ERAVKAGMPWVDD
+148 SKAAAAGMPWVGK
-161 LLKTPTGKAL
+161 LMETPAGKAL

-295 VGGVTGA
+295 VGGVTGGV
-302 AQGGI
+302 QGGV

-314 MNAAYDKYFKPHEGA
+314 MNAAYDKYFKPHEEA
-329 VEDEAPTNT
+329 VGDEAPTNT

-373 YNALLQEP
+373 YAPLSE
-381 QQEEQLVSED
+381 QQEVAVEQHPSTNEQAPVNEIGLFPRPQTFED
-391 EPISINQGLFPKP
+391 KVAQANRQQFIDGALQNNIRTDNKLFSDSINQL
-404 KNYEEKIEQ
+404 N
-413 ENRKRIGKNN
+413 
-423 SRNDDLVGGAL
+423 
-434 YHQGINQLKN
+434 N
-444 SFNPPHIGENTIPKG
+444 SFNPPHIGENTVPKG

-470 ENNLANKMPE
+470 ENNLANKMPT
-480 IQQKLQQGLNR
+480 IQQELQQGLNR
-491 SNMPIGASRNAQ
+491 SNMPIGVSRNAQ

-575 LLANLLNA
+575 LLANILNA
-583 RAASE
+583 RATSE

-622 AQLDNIKPVELPSI
+622 AQLDNIKPVELPSV
-636 SNETTDVNRRA
+636 SNETTDVNRHA

-709 KERYEAAK
+709 KERYEAAR

-738 ALKTSIVEQLHEQLD
+738 ALKMSIVEQLHEQLD

-841 AWPDKMYD
+841 AWPDKMHD
-849 GSPEANQYLSEIRE
+849 GSPEANQYLAEVRE

-893 KQDILPQL
+893 KQDNLPQQ

-908 TEKTTESKGNDE
+908 TKKTTESKGNDE

-926 NTQKQAD
+926 NPQEQA
-933 YQGENKDGEAE
+933 YNQGENKDGEAE
-944 KVNKKSSAEL
+944 KVNKKSPAEL
-954 AEEKIIKETV
+954 AEEIIIKETV

-1179 ASVINDYK
+1179 ASVIPDYK

-1243 AEGRDAFIAAL
+1243 AEGRDAFVAAL
-1254 NEKFGDKQEISADN
+1254 NEKFGDKQEASVEPALERGITRDVDAEQNNKARERIAAENKNESQENKGYRTSNRDWGTTVNVKNNEVTISFNKSFGNMPPIKFTVAEYQKATVSSVNRLSGIRKFLMPKVDAHNQEWIDTAPNENVRLAREDDVAMHSKDLADVLQKLVDTAMEKAGIEAADRN
-1268 NDKQPLIATKKETPS
+1268 TLFDRAKTKNVESK
-1283 VSEEDVQKAEVERV
+1283 EDVQKAEVERV

-1325 VAEDTISELGE
+1325 VAEDTISELSE
-1336 EEPLSIDSVSTKE
+1336 DEPLSIDSVSTKE
-1349 LERMFATH
+1349 LEKMFAPH
-1357 MVELFNKLREADN
+1357 MVKLYNEIRAKDN
-1370 TTQTPEAAK
+1370 AA
-1379 RQNSEELLYDKKI
+1379 S
-1392 YDETKKLIDTVNRKR
+1392 
-1407 NPYTGEEILPSS
+1407 
-1419 EEQLEEER
+1419 
-1427 RFTLFNRVAE
+1427 
-1437 IIKDQKELVEA
+1437 
-1448 AQNADTKTKFLN
+1448 ADTL
-1460 AYSRAFADK
+1460 
-1469 SHQLSKEHE
+1469 
-1478 EYWSGGFLMLD
+1478 
-1489 DTDMYP
+1489 
-1495 FAVEFYERHTGIK
+1495 
-1508 WEDFYQKHGASPDTF
+1508 
-1523 KNNPDALFN
+1523 KNNPDAVLN
-1532 QDVVNSSEGQAA
+1532 DNVVNSSEGQAA
-1544 VKSVIDKSEKESLKL
+1544 VKSVFDENKKRPEDNAGVEANIAKGQKAMRDVIEQHKDARNAMERSDVGSISFYYGTPGTGSKFKRGYGISHIIAKRDSEGL
-1559 ADGYSVENGKSISE
+1559 NGKEFAMSLPEVIARGEVADRQTAPNGDRLLIKHAATTVVLSLY
-1573 ANKDEFILYNGEK
+1573 KD
-1586 NLGRISEDV
+1586 
-1595 AENSN
+1595 
-1600 GFLQAAPIR
+1600 
-1609 LQVGNAEFGLVHLL
+1609 GNAETWVVTGWN
-1623 KHEKQMRDKGFKNV
+1623 EDAYKQKE
-1637 FDFIRHVANNFNR
+1637 A
-1650 VYSQQTEKKP
+1650 S
-1660 NRFALYCSEDTSK
+1660 TSD
-1673 GLMAVDLE
+1673 A
-1681 IKKDT
+1681 
-1686 DGYYTIVSAMPH
+1686 AA
-1698 KPKIKGTLVYDGSSR
+1698 VYDADSATSDRATRSR
-1713 PSTVT
+1713 ST
-1718 TDSLLSSDTN
+1718 TDVDASANSNVAQN
-1728 NKGGDD
+1728 N
-1734 AEIVLAKPNVPF
+1734 IN
-1746 SKSSLAQTDEVV
+1746 V
-1758 KKSESTT
+1758 KKSEFTT
-1765 PSDEKVVESSQKENS
+1765 PSDEKVVESKQNDNS
-1780 EGGKDNADN
+1780 EGGKENADN

-1819 QEVRGSEGVQG
+1819 QEVRGSERLQG
-1830 RDVRTAER
+1830 RDVRPVER

-1843 RGGLSGESETQQQT
+1843 RGGLSGESETQQQA

-1869 AEQGLTPAQQSNAK
+1869 AEQGLTPAQQSNAD

-2125 SNSKDIR
+2125 SNGKDIR

-2192 DAEGKTLYGD
+2192 DAEGKNLYGD

-2207 VNNPEMVIGQWAR
+2207 VNNPEMVIGQWAK

-2297 VPFGDKAKKGYKK
+2297 VPFGDKAKKGYQK

-2354 NFVAEHGPLGANG
+2354 NFVAEHGPLGANN

-2436 YMQKLLGG
+2436 YMQQLLGG
-2444 KKSQEDILATLG
+2444 KKSQEDILAALG

-2477 NVREKLEH
+2477 NVREKLER

-2505 IIPQN
+2505 VIPQN

-2536 LMETNKIKVDFVSS
+2536 LMETNKIKVDFVPS

-2556 DAGYADNNIKGTQI
+2556 DTGYADNNIKGTQI
-2570 YGTKERGFGEIL
+2570 YGTKERSFGDIL

-2587 QKAITI
+2587 QKAITV
-2593 THDKEVDVK
+2593 THDKKVDAK

-2778 DGIIISHEIFKRI
+2778 DGIIISHELFKRI
-2791 PMSQKAYEAFYQE
+2791 PMSQKAYEEFYQE

-2810 NALSEAQYAEG
+2810 NALNEAQYAEG

-2847 ETKDLDTP
+2847 ESKDLDTP

-3022 SKELNQYITREIK
+3022 SKELNRYITEEIK
-3035 KRAEDIHNGNV
+3035 RRAEDIHNGSV
-3046 QPDVDNM
+3046 QPDEDNM

-3086 AVTENVY
+3086 AVAENVY

-3118 SDKELSESANEEV
+3118 SDKELSETANEEV
-3131 ESKEEQQAGVNAY
+3131 ESKDEQQAGVNAY
-3144 SSIGKELIKMGIPAN
+3144 SSIGKELIKMGIPAK

-3201 QKRVVA
+3201 QKRVIA

-3231 NMNDEVEIFTYIT
+3231 NINDEVEIFTYIT

-3264 QAMNSDL
+3264 QAMNADL

-3321 NIVRNKRTIGYNKE
+3321 NIVRNKRTIAYNKE

-3429 NGGWVAEF
+3429 TGGWVAEF

-3467 ESKTAKNQQYENEI
+3467 ESKTAKNKQYENEI
-3481 AEAEKALKL
+3481 AEAEKAIKL

-3504 QTRID
+3504 QARID
-3509 KHFTAIELAAKFG
+3509 KHFTAIEVAAKIG
-3522 DKYRSGAAFQTTNG
+3522 DKYRNGKAFTTTNG
-3536 EEYHSLGNTKIEDT
+3536 DEYHSLGNTKIEDT
-3550 DETSTALLEAV
+3550 EETSIALLEAV
-3561 NDKTGATEFVRV
+3561 NDKTGATEFIRV
-3573 EDIDTA
+3573 EDISDDN
-3579 RNETKYSIAP
+3579 NEYSV
-3589 QTAYHGSNR
+3589 S
-3598 VFNEF
+3598 
-3603 RLSHSKEGHGDLTHG
+3603 
-3618 YGVYFSADEEV
+3618 DE
-3629 ANSYRKDL
+3629 
-3637 SGMATGMEFTIRGE
+3637 
-3651 NYRYDSEDNVFRGTS
+3651 
-3666 GNEISINAKTPEGLL
+3666 
-3681 ANAFYMTED
+3681 
-3690 ADDAV
+3690 
-3695 EYLKEQQQKAS
+3695 
-3706 EKLKPMYQKALEL
+3706 
-3719 AREGNLVV
+3719 
-3727 NPGGATYE
+3727 
-3735 SLIPSVEEMIDEDA
+3735 
-3749 TYSEQ
+3749 
-3754 PEVVKRGIDRAF
+3754 
-3766 NELGAQKQLDEVKRK
+3766 
-3781 DLYGNN
+3781 
-3787 IYVKLM
+3787 
-3793 QAIMGDNS
+3793 
-3801 RVDETMY
+3801 
-3808 FIDENEDV
+3808 
-3816 ARQASELL
+3816 
-3824 DKHGVKGLRYDGEVD
+3824 
-3839 GEAFVVFNEKA
+3839 
-3850 IEIKRRYEANLERAA
+3850 AA
-3865 QRTREEVLNEVKKAL
+3865 QRTREEVLKEVKKAL

-3888 SKGNLIAE
+3888 SEGNLVAE

-3903 GVVVEDRILLNQQQ
+3903 GVVIEEQILLNQQQ

-3925 NTIANEAEGYWNAWE
+3925 NTVASEAEGYWNAWE
-3940 KLNGSDVLGV
+3940 KLQGSDVLGV

-3957 RVGTAFHEVLHAAM
+3957 RKGTAFHEVLHAAM
-3971 DLSLTAKEKEALY
+3971 DLSLTSKEKDALY

-3989 AAEKSGRDIDEEI
+3989 AAEKSGRDIEEEI

-4007 DWVLKRQQG
+4007 EWVLKRQQG

-4038 FVNANNVGNTFRK
+4038 FVNTNNVGNTFRK
-4051 LESGKVWSGN
+4051 LESGKAWSGN

-4084 VIDVTGL
+4084 VIDVTEL
-4091 PPIDTTN
+4091 PKLDTSK
-4098 NAAKT
+4098 NAVNVS
-4103 TIAKS
+4103 IAKS

-4116 IGSNGIGRVASIRKG
+4116 IGSNGIGRVASIKDG
-4131 RHLVGS
+4131 KHLVNS
-4137 SQVNQRHLP
+4137 SQRYQKHNAKRQR
-4146 VRQQAM
+4146 VMSA
-4152 RVIEDILNNAVYVDK
+4152 IDDILNNSIYVDK
-4167 HDDVRHESK
+4167 HDDIRHGSG
-4176 TKYIELYAVV
+4176 TRYIELYAVV

-4205 AGKYE
+4205 AGMYE
-4210 VKEARFYDIIKDG
+4210 VKEAKFYDIIKNG
-4223 NVTADMSRNISPTQ
+4223 NISANVLNNTLP
-4237 RPEGLQTWAM
+4237 ASISDNDM
-4247 QNMPSTVSVAELLF
+4247 QGQVIQNVPSTVSVAELLF

-4278 LYEQKAMKDIRASIA
+4278 IYEPKAMKGIRASIA

-4306 PAIFKKIPWQSGTVN
+4306 PAIFKKILWQSGTVN

-4434 VEKHFNDVRK
+4434 VEKHFNNVRK
-4444 AGNIIIAKKPNHT
+4444 AGNIIIATEPNLT

-4470 QNTVKYSIAPTENKL
+4470 QNTVKYSIAPAKNKL

-4499 TFKDWLAEQRKDFY
+4499 TFKDWLAEQRKDLY

-4528 AIEMGVGKKVDE
+4528 AIEMGVGKKVGSD
-4540 SKKVYSRVQTL
+4540 KKVYDKVQNL
-4551 PATSA
+4551 SATTA
-4556 GMATALIEG
+4556 GLVDALMNG
-4565 NADHIKVINDR
+4565 NDNHIKAVNER

-4583 HNATMQMV
+4583 HNVTMQMV
-4591 LNVINKSKMDKLHPF
+4591 IDVVNKGKMNKLHPD

-4616 INALGAYLGSARL
+4616 VNALGAYLGSARL
-4629 LEMSKRA
+4629 LEMNKLHNQEYAEQLAEYEKRKA
-4636 KEEGVEYKLPN
+4636 AREAWERNGKVGDPPQTVIYNEWKEYQHQLDRAYRKWADKKGNNKQGEDPRIALRKEWLKTHKDEKEPQKTVGKRPEFEPYKLPN

-4653 LMNYIAKAPA
+4653 LMKFIAKAPA

-4686 GLISEETHRVLN
+4686 GLISEETHKVLN

-4738 KRIRIEGSERNV
+4738 KRISIEGSERNV
-4750 FNPLESTLKAVSV
+4750 FNPLESTVNAVTV

-4804 FTVMQNGK
+4804 FTVMFNGK

-4817 TTQELYGPIVG
+4817 TSQELYGPIVG

-4838 GVARSAAHLLRTGA
+4838 GIARSAARLLRTGA

-4871 ISSQNGF
+4871 ISSKNGF
-4878 VPILDTI
+4878 IPILDTI

-4939 WKALINHPTKPFVMT
+4939 WKAIINHPTKPFFMT
-4954 SEFIESATRMG
+4954 SEFVESATRMG
-4965 EFLKARGK
+4965 EYLKAREK

-5012 QGGDKLIRLLK
+5012 QGGDKLRRLFK
-5023 QDLLGTSWKIT
+5023 EDFLGTLWNVT
-5034 KYIILPSIILWA
+5034 KYIILPSFVLWML
-5046 FNHDEDWYKEL
+5046 NHDEDWYKEI
-5057 DPEIKNNCWCF
+5057 DPSIKNTNWIL
-5068 PNGVRIPKPQE
+5068 PGGIRIPKPQE
-5079 AGVLFGSGVEA
+5079 AGVIFGSGIEA
-5090 LFDIASG
+5090 MLDIASG
-5097 KDEKAL
+5097 KDKEAMD
-5103 SNWGKSFLSNM
+5103 NWSKEMLSNM
-5114 LPSVIPTLF
+5114 APNIIPTVF
-5123 LPILEWQ
+5123 LPIIEWQ

-5161 LSKAVGSV
+5161 VSKAIGKAA
-5169 TGLSPV
+5169 GLSPV

-5196 DRLVSDKR
+5196 DRLVADKR
-5204 NLPEKKTS
+5204 NLPEKKIS
-5212 ELAFIRDFNI
+5212 ELTFLRDFNV
-5222 TDINRNRQV
+5222 TDMNLNRSV

>member
-28 DENNGNPN
+28 DENNGDPN

-135 LSAVGTRLTKAIG
+135 LSAVGAKLTGAIG
-148 ERAVKAGMPWVDD
+148 SKAAAAGMPWVGK
-161 LLKTPTGKAL
+161 LMETPAGKAL

-179 LEALSEGGN
+179 LEAFSEGGN

-295 VGGVTGA
+295 VGGVTGGV
-302 AQGGI
+302 QGGV

-314 MNAAYDKYFKPHEGA
+314 MNAAYDKYFNQQPSNETEAEEPLSNEEQIEEAVEGA
-329 VEDEAPTNT
+329 
-338 EQENAE
+338 
-344 DLTNDIP
+344 TNDMP
-351 GIARPIVP
+351 GIVRPIVP
-359 GLVKPI
+359 GLVRPVANGYI
-365 GNPDLAAQ
+365 DGQ
-373 YNALLQEP
+373 YRPLVE
-381 QQEEQLVSED
+381 QQEEAQKVEEPKSE
-391 EPISINQGLFPKP
+391 PTLINQNGLFPLPRTFDDKV
-404 KNYEEKIEQ
+404 KQSKIQ
-413 ENRKRIGKNN
+413 QI
-423 SRNDDLVGGAL
+423 SRNAQINNTNLNNGYSISD
-434 YHQGINQLKN
+434 ISNQLN
-444 SFNPPHIGENTIPKG
+444 RSFNPPHINKQTMPSKLVG
-459 LIPKKDINGLQ
+459 KKERYALQ
-470 ENNLANKMPE
+470 RDNKTNKMPDI
-480 IQQKLQQGLNR
+480 IQEEKQVGLNN
-491 SNMPIGASRNAQ
+491 SNMPIGLSRSAQ
-503 EMGKATNLALS
+503 EMGKAANLLLA
-514 ARGVE
+514 ARGIDN
-519 SKPKGLFDAPVT
+519 KPKGLFDKPDV
-531 PKQDD
+531 PKVDD
-536 VNKTADRL
+536 VNRAADRL
-544 MAEQYI
+544 MVEQYI

-588 WDKAAGM
+588 WDKAAGL
-595 TKEQRRSNM
+595 TREQRRSNM

-610 ASMYNGALRRNL
+610 ASLYNGALRRNL
-622 AQLDNIKPVELPSI
+622 ERLDRIKPDELPSV

-659 QARANVNNLAKH
+659 QSRENAKKFAAP
-671 ALLEERGKAKAKN
+671 ALLEERGKAKARS
-684 ISDKARARVRED
+684 ISLQARSRVRED
-696 ARLADEL
+696 AILADE
-703 REQKHA
+703 RKAKKHA
-709 KERYEAAK
+709 KERYEAVK
-717 NDVIGFILPYKTNKQ
+717 NDVIGFIVPYKTIKEQ
-732 QMKGVN
+732 LKGVN
-738 ALKTSIVEQLHEQLD
+738 FLRKSVVEQLHEQLE

-759 VNGMGHGVTDEW
+759 VKGMGHGVTDEW
-771 VEKGTYIPTDV
+771 VEKGTHIPTDV
-782 GDLIGHPETG
+782 GDLIGHPEAG

-810 QQWFKRYGRKPSKA
+810 QQWFKRYGRKPRKA
-824 EVYQVAEDILTN
+824 EIYQVAEDILTN

-841 AWPDKMYD
+841 AWPDKMYN
-849 GSPEANQYLSEIRE
+849 GSPEANQYLAEVRE
-863 DIDTKH
+863 DIDMKH

-893 KQDILPQL
+893 KQVDLP

-908 TEKTTESKGNDE
+908 TEKTAESKGNDE
-920 NSVPER
+920 NSVLER
-926 NTQKQAD
+926 NPQEQTD
-933 YQGENKDGEAE
+933 YQGENKNGEAE
-944 KVNKKSSAEL
+944 EI
-954 AEEKIIKETV
+954 E
-964 ANITP
+964 
-969 EKFSELAYK
+969 
-978 TDVDKK
+978 
-984 IVARNK
+984 K
-990 EELYSLTIKNIKE
+990 EEPAKQIKTTVE
-1003 KLEKVFSD
+1003 KS
-1011 PLGNNIYFSP
+1011 
-1021 GNTETIE
+1021 E
-1028 SYALHLIAG
+1028 S
-1037 QGKSVDD
+1037 
-1044 IRVQRVLGVLLS
+1044 
-1056 EKTITKPW
+1056 KP
-1064 AIVRQENG
+1064 
-1072 RKMYLAV
+1072 
-1079 YRGENN
+1079 
-1085 LTNGLVIGVEE
+1085 
-1096 GQNGRIVTSTLT
+1096 
-1108 ADKKGDKKAAIR
+1108 
-1120 EFKKRISGASEILY
+1120 
-1134 IWEGLTG
+1134 
-1141 RPRPS
+1141 
-1146 ADQRAS
+1146 
-1152 QSDAKLHPSGT
+1152 
-1163 NISVPQKEES
+1163 

-1200 DKDFSNDEFKA
+1200 DKDFSDDEFKE

-1254 NEKFGDKQEISADN
+1254 NEKFGDKQEASVEPALERGITRDVDAEQNNKARERIAAENKNESQENKGYRTSNRDWGTTVNVKNNEVTISFNKRFGNMPPIKFTVAEYQKAAVSSVNRLSGIRKFLMPKVDAHNQEWIDAAPNENVRLAREDDVAMHGKDLADVLQKLVDTVMEKAGIEAADLN
-1268 NDKQPLIATKKETPS
+1268 TLFNRAKTKNVESK
-1283 VSEEDVQKAEVERV
+1283 EDVQKAEVERV

-1336 EEPLSIDSVSTKE
+1336 EEPLSLDSVSTKE
-1349 LERMFATH
+1349 LEKMFAPH
-1357 MVELFNKLREADN
+1357 MVKLYDEIRAKDKSVVKVTESAKQKQLKADFGDAETATNELAAALGIKRKQKAESKPAPKKKAFDIVDDSDEALAKAIKEAKAELNKLSANPVFNPALHKAAFKVGAILIQRGTNNFVEWSAKMLEMLGEKIRPWLGSVWKSIEAYPKNEKFDDEKATAATRYVGAKYN
-1370 TTQTPEAAK
+1370 EGYTTVEDIYNAFAMDFDPENLEAYK
-1379 RQNSEELLYDKKI
+1379 G
-1392 YDETKKLIDTVNRKR
+1392 LIDSAFAGIDELY
-1407 NPYTGEEILPSS
+1407 NP
-1419 EEQLEEER
+1419 
-1427 RFTLFNRVAE
+1427 TL
-1437 IIKDQKELVEA
+1437 DT
-1448 AQNADTKTKFLN
+1448 ADTKN
-1460 AYSRAFADK
+1460 VV
-1469 SHQLSKEHE
+1469 QSKQE
-1478 EYWSGGFLMLD
+1478 
-1489 DTDMYP
+1489 
-1495 FAVEFYERHTGIK
+1495 
-1508 WEDFYQKHGASPDTF
+1508 
-1523 KNNPDALFN
+1523 
-1532 QDVVNSSEGQAA
+1532 
-1544 VKSVIDKSEKESLKL
+1544 
-1559 ADGYSVENGKSISE
+1559 
-1573 ANKDEFILYNGEK
+1573 
-1586 NLGRISEDV
+1586 
-1595 AENSN
+1595 
-1600 GFLQAAPIR
+1600 
-1609 LQVGNAEFGLVHLL
+1609 
-1623 KHEKQMRDKGFKNV
+1623 
-1637 FDFIRHVANNFNR
+1637 
-1650 VYSQQTEKKP
+1650 
-1660 NRFALYCSEDTSK
+1660 
-1673 GLMAVDLE
+1673 
-1681 IKKDT
+1681 
-1686 DGYYTIVSAMPH
+1686 
-1698 KPKIKGTLVYDGSSR
+1698 
-1713 PSTVT
+1713 
-1718 TDSLLSSDTN
+1718 
-1728 NKGGDD
+1728 
-1734 AEIVLAKPNVPF
+1734 
-1746 SKSSLAQTDEVV
+1746 
-1758 KKSESTT
+1758 
-1765 PSDEKVVESSQKENS
+1765 ENS
-1780 EGGKDNADN
+1780 EGGKENADN
-1789 NGSLRAVPQRPQ
+1789 NRGLQAVSSRQQ
-1801 ADNVQETGSGE
+1801 TDNVQETGSGE
-1812 QVGGVPE
+1812 QIGGVPE
-1819 QEVRGSEGVQG
+1819 QEVRGSEGLQG
-1830 RDVRTAER
+1830 RDVRPAER

-1869 AEQGLTPAQQSNAK
+1869 TEQGLTPAQQSNAK

-1927 MATPAEQKVLAKY
+1927 MATPSEQRVLAKY

-2023 PERLRKKCM
+2023 PEALRKKCM

-2125 SNSKDIR
+2125 SNGKDIR

-2263 NASTVK
+2263 NASTVN
-2269 YLSNPDLQNGSIVV
+2269 YLASTNLQDGSIVV
-2283 ADNGEIMVKSGSGI
+2283 DADGETMVKSGSSI
-2297 VPFGDKAKKGYKK
+2297 VPFGNKSKRSYKK
-2310 DAKCAGNYVR
+2310 DVKCANSYAS
-2320 VRDIAKQLLEKQL
+2320 VRDVAKKLLEKQL

-2341 LQGIR
+2341 LQGLR
-2346 NDLNKAYD
+2346 NILNKEYD
-2354 NFVAEHGPLGANG
+2354 NFVAEHGPLGANS

-2374 DYGLICSIEN
+2374 DYGLVCSIEN

-2436 YMQKLLGG
+2436 YMQELLGG
-2444 KKSQEDILATLG
+2444 NKSKEDIIAALG
-2456 DKVFK
+2456 DKIFK
-2461 DPVSDDY
+2461 DPVSADY

-2485 ARMAAQTDKSYTKN
+2485 ARMAVQTDKSYAKN
-2499 VKALEK
+2499 IKALEK
-2505 IIPQN
+2505 VIPQN
-2510 LTEKDI
+2510 LTEMDI

-2536 LMETNKIKVDFVSS
+2536 LMETNKIKVDFVPS

-2556 DAGYADNNIKGTQI
+2556 YTGYADNNIKGTQI
-2570 YGTKERGFGEIL
+2570 YGTKERSFGEIL

-2587 QKAITI
+2587 QKSITVA
-2593 THDKEVDVK
+2593 HGKEVDAK

-2610 VKKVQDAFEKWIWT
+2610 VKKVQDAFEQWIWK
-2624 DEKRRDRLVNFYNNN
+2624 DEKRRERLVNFYNNN

-2653 TMPGYSAIAPQLRK
+2653 TIPGYSAIAPELRK

-2737 LVLTTDNLPEVGGGN
+2737 LVLTTENLPEIGGGN
-2752 SKNAEV
+2752 SKNPAV

-2778 DGIIISHEIFKRI
+2778 DGIIISHELFKRI
-2791 PMSQKAYEAFYQE
+2791 PMSQKAYEEFYQE

-2810 NALSEAQYAEG
+2810 NALNEAQYAEG

-2829 LVSKLKKAKEKM
+2829 LVSKLKKTKEKM

-2847 ETKDLDTP
+2847 ESKDLDTP

-2871 FKNLS
+2871 FKNLA

-3022 SKELNQYITREIK
+3022 SKELNQYITNEIK
-3035 KRAEDIHNGNV
+3035 KRAEDIHNGAV
-3046 QPDVDNM
+3046 QPDEDNM

-3086 AVTENVY
+3086 AVADNVY

-3118 SDKELSESANEEV
+3118 SDKELSETANEEV
-3131 ESKEEQQAGVNAY
+3131 ESKDEQQAGVNAY
-3144 SSIGKELIKMGIPAN
+3144 SSIGKELIKMGIPAK

-3231 NMNDEVEIFTYIT
+3231 NINDEVEIFTYIT

-3264 QAMNSDL
+3264 QAMNADL

-3299 PKRVTVAAELNSLN
+3299 PKRVTVAAELNSIT

-3321 NIVRNKRTIGYNKE
+3321 NITRNKNS
-3335 FIAENEKAIAI
+3335 IAIDRELIADNEKYIKVVEAD
-3346 VKEDIKGIKS
+3346 VKETHS
-3356 VVGDDFTIKID
+3356 VLGDDFSINID
-3367 GKTFDKFSEAEEYIL
+3367 GKTYAKFSEAEEYIL
-3382 DIAENDDR
+3382 DIVENGDR
-3390 ANMHKGSF
+3390 AGMHKGSF
-3398 GGLDFTI
+3398 GGLNFTM

-3446 ISAGSLRAMSNLVGK
+3446 ISAGGLRAMSNLISK
-3461 SLDNFV
+3461 SLNNFIA
-3467 ESKTAKNQQYENEI
+3467 ERKAQNKELEKEI
-3481 AEAEKALKL
+3481 AEAKKALEL
-3490 PFDQEDKLKELQEE
+3490 PFDKEDKLKELQEE
-3504 QTRID
+3504 QQRID
-3509 KHFTAIELAAKFG
+3509 KHFAVIEVAAKIG
-3522 DKYRSGAAFQTTNG
+3522 DKYSNGSAFKTNSG

-3561 NDKTGATEFVRV
+3561 NDKTGATEFIRV
-3573 EDIDTA
+3573 DDIASGDDA
-3579 RNETKYSIAP
+3579 KYSIAP
-3589 QTAYHGSNR
+3589 QKAYHGSNR
-3598 VFNEF
+3598 VFNNF
-3603 RLSHSKEGHGDLTHG
+3603 RLEHSKEGHGDLTHG
-3618 YGVYFSADEEV
+3618 YGVYFAADEKV
-3629 ANSYRKDL
+3629 ANSYRKEL
-3637 SGMATGMEFTIRGE
+3637 AGMNAGMEFTINGD
-3651 NYRYDSEDNVFRGTS
+3651 NYRYDGEDNVFRGTS
-3666 GNEISINAKTPEGLL
+3666 GNEISTNAKTPEGLL

-3695 EYLKEQQQKAS
+3695 DYLKEQQQKAS

-3719 AREGNLVV
+3719 ARKGNLVV
-3727 NPGGATYE
+3727 NLGGATYE

-3754 PEVVKRGIDRAF
+3754 PEVVKRGIDKAF

-3793 QAIMGDNS
+3793 QAITGDNS

-3896 MPNGRKV
+3896 MPNSRKV

-4038 FVNANNVGNTFRK
+4038 FVNANNVGNIFRK
-4051 LESGKVWSGN
+4051 IENGKVYDEKYSG
-4061 AGNNKNQQ
+4061 
-4069 YSVTNTQITGETRVP
+4069 V
-4084 VIDVTGL
+4084 
-4091 PPIDTTN
+4091 
-4098 NAAKT
+4098 
-4103 TIAKS
+4103 
-4108 LIGKEFRI
+4108 
-4116 IGSNGIGRVASIRKG
+4116 
-4131 RHLVGS
+4131 
-4137 SQVNQRHLP
+4137 
-4146 VRQQAM
+4146 
-4152 RVIEDILNNAVYVDK
+4152 
-4167 HDDVRHESK
+4167 
-4176 TKYIELYAVV
+4176 
-4186 KNKKDLTRFRIVA
+4186 
-4199 KEGNNE
+4199 
-4205 AGKYE
+4205 
-4210 VKEARFYDIIKDG
+4210 
-4223 NVTADMSRNISPTQ
+4223 
-4237 RPEGLQTWAM
+4237 
-4247 QNMPSTVSVAELLF
+4247 
-4261 GVKDKNGKPY
+4261 
-4271 VDKYGGL
+4271 
-4278 LYEQKAMKDIRASIA
+4278 LYEQKAMKSIRASIA

-4321 IDIGGGKFDLATN
+4321 IDIGGGKFDLATD
-4334 FVKEKGV
+4334 FAKEKGV
-4341 ENIVFDPFNRD
+4341 ENIVFDPFNRN
-4352 YDHNSKAFEKIKQ
+4352 YDHNSKAFEKIKK

-4434 VEKHFNDVRK
+4434 VEKHFNNVRK
-4444 AGNIIIAKKPNHT
+4444 AGNIIIAKEPNLT

-4470 QNTVKYSIAPTENKL
+4470 QNTVKYSVNQERQIDYDEKIEPSYIRLVNDVDRQKVAKIAESMENNGYDGRPIVVLDDANEGYQALTGSHRIAAAKELDIDIPAIVIDNNDATATLLDVYNDEELAQVAKELYDNGDIDERAYNVLKDEQNHYDDIKYSVAPTEKKL
-4485 ASTFTNTKR
+4485 VSTFTNTKR
-4494 KNIIE
+4494 KNIVE
-4499 TFKDWLAEQRKDFY
+4499 TAKDWFAEKRKNFY
-4513 VKWFDKND
+4513 RDWFDKND

-4528 AIEMGVGKKVDE
+4528 AIEMGIGKKVSED
-4540 SKKVYSRVQTL
+4540 KKVYSKVQTL

-4591 LNVINKSKMDKLHPF
+4591 LNVINKSKMDKLHPS

-4636 KEEGVEYKLPN
+4636 KEEGVEYKFPN

-4738 KRIRIEGSERNV
+4738 KRISIEGSERNV
-4750 FNPLESTLKAVSV
+4750 FNPLESTVNAVSV

-4785 LENVVVEVEGDKA
+4785 LENVVVEVEGDKP

-4804 FTVMQNGK
+4804 FTVMHNGK
-4812 KQAYQ
+4812 KQAYR
-4817 TTQELYGPIVG
+4817 TSQELYGPIVG

-4852 TMSPSFIL
+4852 TMSPSFIV

-4871 ISSQNGF
+4871 VASKNGF

-4885 RGAQALLNDPKM
+4885 RGAQALLKDEKRR
-4897 KAEFETAGITSF
+4897 AEFETAGITKF
-4909 NFYNTAEEIAKSL
+4909 NFYNTADEIARSL
-4922 DEMAD
+4922 DEMAGG
-4927 NKNWREYTPSDI
+4927 KEWRNYSPSDL
-4939 WKALINHPTKPFVMT
+4939 WRALMKYPIMT
-4954 SEFIESATRMG
+4954 SEFVESATRMG
-4965 EFLKARGK
+4965 EFLKAREK
-4973 GLSIEEAA
+4973 GMSVDDAA

-4992 RSGVSGEKYNQ
+4992 RSGVTGEKVNQ
-5003 VVPFFNACL
+5003 IVPFFNACL
-5012 QGGDKLIRLLK
+5012 QGGDKLYRMLRYNTVPTAIN
-5023 QDLLGTSWKIT
+5023 IA
-5034 KYIILPSIILWA
+5034 KYIVLPSLILWA

-5057 DPEIKNNCWCF
+5057 DPNIKNTNWIL
-5068 PNGVRIPKPQE
+5068 PGGYRIPKPQDV
-5079 AGVLFGSGVEA
+5079 GVIFGSGIEA
-5090 LFDIASG
+5090 MLDIASG
-5097 KDEKAL
+5097 KDKEAMN
-5103 SNWGKSFLSNM
+5103 NWAETIKNNM
-5114 LPSVIPTLF
+5114 APNIIPTLF

-5130 ANYSFFRGQNIAN
+5130 ANYSYFRGGALVN

-5161 LSKAVGSV
+5161 LSKAIGSV

-5196 DRLVSDKR
+5196 DMVIGDKR
-5204 NLPEKKTS
+5204 NLPEKRLS
-5212 ELAFIRDFNI
+5212 ERVFLRDFNV
-5222 TDINRNRQV
+5222 TDMNLNRSV

-5254 SKVVKSIRTAGK
+5254 SKVVKSIRNAGK

-5279 NSRLSPSV
+5279 NSRLSPSI

>member
-1 MRRNPFIPREYQ
+1 MRNNPLITGDWSSVSA
-13 QEDYATRYRR
+13 EDRYANNYRKNYGMNQVKR
-23 EHGIA
+23 A
-28 DENNGNPN
+28 NNEPVETGFF
-36 YYDAFFKGAKAQSAG
+36 DAIKRGSISGGAS
-51 VIGGQADMLEQFTG
+51 VPGGQADFLNIFTG
-65 VGDGVAD
+65 IGGDFGD
-72 YMQEVQKSNARG
+72 YMQEVAQDNQRK
-84 KEYGWRDM
+84 KEYELGDYV
-92 LPGASDYWTNPWG
+92 PFASDYYTNPEG
-105 AAYDIGGGI
+105 LTYDA
-114 GSSATLLGETLLAGK
+114 SN
-129 ALGAAG
+129 AAG
-135 LSAVGTRLTKAIG
+135 SMAALAAEAAALYYGAGLIVPSAARGAMAVGARSIAKKIATKAA
-148 ERAVKAGMPWVDD
+148 EHGMPWVGKVMNSPSGK
-161 LLKTPTGKAL
+161 LLAL
-171 VANVMSTP
+171 QLASTP
-179 LEALSEGGN
+179 LEAASEAGN
-188 KAREVA
+188 TAREVKGK
-194 ERGGSEEEQRDAA
+194 GGSAEEQKSAAAQDFAVNSAILTFTNA
-207 LQTAGWNMALMPFLN
+207 LQVG
-222 AIESAGLGGLIA
+222 GLGKLIDDF
-234 KSGGKETFLNT
+234 GGKDKFMTV
-245 MKGVL
+245 MKGIA
-250 GDAVQNTYEEG
+250 GGAVENAYEEG
-261 MQESISEYADN
+261 AQQSASEYAQDKNGSLVDVFN
-272 PNGKFTDIVNPFGWS
+272 PYGWS
-287 EQAYNAAA
+287 EEAKNAAA
-295 VGGVTGA
+295 VGGITGGLL
-302 AQGGI
+302 GGV
-307 GVAGGKA
+307 GVAGGNKLNNVYQNRENLQQATNEEPYDEGVMDDLLEKKNDKA
-314 MNAAYDKYFKPHEGA
+314 TKQNIPEQNLQGYDSIPDNQLLLLGEGQGDGGVNQYGKGSFNGGLFRKPSEISHQMQGRVNEQLFTQQNDTKPLGFQQTIDALNDSFALPKITNENIKAKGFAKKNHYLNANQKKIQQ
-329 VEDEAPTNT
+329 N
-338 EQENAE
+338 
-344 DLTNDIP
+344 I
-351 GIARPIVP
+351 
-359 GLVKPI
+359 
-365 GNPDLAAQ
+365 
-373 YNALLQEP
+373 P
-381 QQEEQLVSED
+381 QQQQYSLNE
-391 EPISINQGLFPKP
+391 
-404 KNYEEKIEQ
+404 
-413 ENRKRIGKNN
+413 
-423 SRNDDLVGGAL
+423 
-434 YHQGINQLKN
+434 
-444 SFNPPHIGENTIPKG
+444 ENTSLVRTATGPKSMG
-459 LIPKKDINGLQ
+459 RAGNMFLASQPI
-470 ENNLANKMPE
+470 ANKFDM
-480 IQQKLQQGLNR
+480 K
-491 SNMPIGASRNAQ
+491 NAF
-503 EMGKATNLALS
+503 E
-514 ARGVE
+514 
-519 SKPKGLFDAPVT
+519 
-531 PKQDD
+531 PKQQESVTD
-536 VNKTADRL
+536 VNRAADRL

-588 WDKAAGM
+588 WDKAAGL
-595 TKEQRRSNM
+595 TREQRRSNM

-610 ASMYNGALRRNL
+610 ASLYNGALRRNL
-622 AQLDNIKPVELPSI
+622 ERLDRIKPDELPSV

-659 QARANVNNLAKH
+659 QSRENAKKFVAP
-671 ALLEERGKAKAKN
+671 ALLEERGKAKARS
-684 ISDKARARVRED
+684 ISLQARSRVRED
-696 ARLADEL
+696 AILADE
-703 REQKHA
+703 RKAKKHA
-709 KERYEAAK
+709 KERYEAVK
-717 NDVIGFILPYKTNKQ
+717 NDVIGFIVPYKTIKEQ
-732 QMKGVN
+732 LKGVN
-738 ALKTSIVEQLHEQLD
+738 FLRKSVVEQLHEQLE

-759 VNGMGHGVTDEW
+759 VKGMGHGVTDEW

-782 GDLIGHPETG
+782 GDLIGHPEAG

-810 QQWFKRYGRKPSKA
+810 QQWFKRYGRKPRKA
-824 EVYQVAEDILTN
+824 EIYQVAEDILTN

-849 GSPEANQYLSEIRE
+849 GSPEANQYLAEVRE
-863 DIDTKH
+863 DIDMKH

-893 KQDILPQL
+893 KQVDLP

-908 TEKTTESKGNDE
+908 TEKTAESKGNDE
-920 NSVPER
+920 NSVLER
-926 NTQKQAD
+926 NPQEQAD
-933 YQGENKDGEAE
+933 YQGENKNGEAE
-944 KVNKKSSAEL
+944 ELDKAKSRFEKLKENFRNSLMKLEEAQKEIDKIFDGLLANSPFVKSLKEQADKEIVKMDKEKRNLAREEKVKLLQKATAEALYKDDDLVTAAKTATRKSEFYQEYNQAFFEKINKLSDIGVIISNPIAQRPYMLEFYENVTGTKWDKSQNHKLNEQAEVSAEKAESKPAKKS
-954 AEEKIIKETV
+954 
-964 ANITP
+964 
-969 EKFSELAYK
+969 
-978 TDVDKK
+978 
-984 IVARNK
+984 
-990 EELYSLTIKNIKE
+990 
-1003 KLEKVFSD
+1003 
-1011 PLGNNIYFSP
+1011 
-1021 GNTETIE
+1021 
-1028 SYALHLIAG
+1028 
-1037 QGKSVDD
+1037 
-1044 IRVQRVLGVLLS
+1044 
-1056 EKTITKPW
+1056 
-1064 AIVRQENG
+1064 
-1072 RKMYLAV
+1072 
-1079 YRGENN
+1079 
-1085 LTNGLVIGVEE
+1085 
-1096 GQNGRIVTSTLT
+1096 
-1108 ADKKGDKKAAIR
+1108 
-1120 EFKKRISGASEILY
+1120 
-1134 IWEGLTG
+1134 
-1141 RPRPS
+1141 
-1146 ADQRAS
+1146 
-1152 QSDAKLHPSGT
+1152 
-1163 NISVPQKEES
+1163 
-1173 VKKSGA
+1173 A

-1200 DKDFSNDEFKA
+1200 DKDFSDDEFKE
-1211 AKELAEENGG
+1211 AKKLAEENGG
-1221 FYSKYASQKLRTKGV
+1221 FYSKYASQKSRTKGI

-1243 AEGRDAFIAAL
+1243 AEGRDAFVAAL
-1254 NEKFGDKQEISADN
+1254 NEKFGDKQEASVEPALERGITRDVDAEQNNKARERIAAENKNESQENKGYRTSNRDWGTTVNVKNNEVTISFNKSFGNMPPIKFTVAEYQKAAVSSVNRLSGIRKFLMPKVDAHNQEWIDAAPNENVRLAREDDVAMHGKDLADVLQKLVDTAMEKAGIEAADHN
-1268 NDKQPLIATKKETPS
+1268 TLFNRAKTKNVESK
-1283 VSEEDVQKAEVERV
+1283 EDVQKAEVERV

-1336 EEPLSIDSVSTKE
+1336 DEPLSIDSVSTKE
-1349 LERMFATH
+1349 LEKMFAPH
-1357 MVELFNKLREADN
+1357 MVKLYDEIRAKDRSVEKVTESAKQKQVKADFGDSETATNELAAALGIKRKQKAESKPAPKKKAFDIVDDSDEALAKAIKEAKAELNKLSANPVFNPALHKAAFKVGAILIQRGANNFVEWSAKMLEMLGEKIRPWLGSVWKSIEAYPKNEKFDDEKATAATRYVGAKYN
-1370 TTQTPEAAK
+1370 EGYTTVEDIYNAFAMDFDPENLEAYK
-1379 RQNSEELLYDKKI
+1379 G
-1392 YDETKKLIDTVNRKR
+1392 LIDSAFAGIDELY
-1407 NPYTGEEILPSS
+1407 NP
-1419 EEQLEEER
+1419 
-1427 RFTLFNRVAE
+1427 TL
-1437 IIKDQKELVEA
+1437 DT
-1448 AQNADTKTKFLN
+1448 ADTKN
-1460 AYSRAFADK
+1460 VV
-1469 SHQLSKEHE
+1469 QSKQE
-1478 EYWSGGFLMLD
+1478 
-1489 DTDMYP
+1489 
-1495 FAVEFYERHTGIK
+1495 
-1508 WEDFYQKHGASPDTF
+1508 
-1523 KNNPDALFN
+1523 
-1532 QDVVNSSEGQAA
+1532 
-1544 VKSVIDKSEKESLKL
+1544 
-1559 ADGYSVENGKSISE
+1559 
-1573 ANKDEFILYNGEK
+1573 
-1586 NLGRISEDV
+1586 
-1595 AENSN
+1595 
-1600 GFLQAAPIR
+1600 
-1609 LQVGNAEFGLVHLL
+1609 
-1623 KHEKQMRDKGFKNV
+1623 
-1637 FDFIRHVANNFNR
+1637 
-1650 VYSQQTEKKP
+1650 
-1660 NRFALYCSEDTSK
+1660 
-1673 GLMAVDLE
+1673 
-1681 IKKDT
+1681 
-1686 DGYYTIVSAMPH
+1686 
-1698 KPKIKGTLVYDGSSR
+1698 
-1713 PSTVT
+1713 
-1718 TDSLLSSDTN
+1718 
-1728 NKGGDD
+1728 
-1734 AEIVLAKPNVPF
+1734 
-1746 SKSSLAQTDEVV
+1746 
-1758 KKSESTT
+1758 
-1765 PSDEKVVESSQKENS
+1765 ENS
-1780 EGGKDNADN
+1780 EGGKGNADN
-1789 NGSLRAVPQRPQ
+1789 NRGLQAVSSRQQ
-1801 ADNVQETGSGE
+1801 TDNVQETGSGE
-1812 QVGGVPE
+1812 QIGGVPE
-1819 QEVRGSEGVQG
+1819 QEVRGSEGLQG
-1830 RDVRTAER
+1830 RDVRPAER

-1927 MATPAEQKVLAKY
+1927 MATPSEQRVLAKY

-1995 YGIVQRLGFKGGRV
+1995 YGIIQRLGFKGGRV

-2023 PERLRKKCM
+2023 PEALRKKCM

-2125 SNSKDIR
+2125 SNGKDIR

-2263 NASTVK
+2263 NASTVN
-2269 YLSNPDLQNGSIVV
+2269 YLASTNLQDGSIVV
-2283 ADNGEIMVKSGSGI
+2283 DADGETMVKSGSSI
-2297 VPFGDKAKKGYKK
+2297 VPFGNKSKRSYKK
-2310 DAKCAGNYVR
+2310 DVKCANSYAS
-2320 VRDIAKQLLEKQL
+2320 VRDVAKKLLEKQL

-2341 LQGIR
+2341 LQGLR
-2346 NDLNKAYD
+2346 NILNKEYD
-2354 NFVAEHGPLGANG
+2354 NFVAEHGPLRANS

-2374 DYGLICSIEN
+2374 DYGLVCSIEN

-2413 TSAANENDALL
+2413 TSAANESEALL

-2436 YMQKLLGG
+2436 YMQELLGG
-2444 KKSQEDILATLG
+2444 NKSKEDIIAALG
-2456 DKVFK
+2456 DKIFK
-2461 DPVSDDY
+2461 DPVSADY
-2468 VMADEYLSG
+2468 VMADEYLSD

-2485 ARMAAQTDKSYTKN
+2485 ARMAAQTDKSYAKN
-2499 VKALEK
+2499 IKALEK
-2505 IIPQN
+2505 VIPQN
-2510 LTEKDI
+2510 LTEMDI

-2536 LMETNKIKVDFVSS
+2536 LMETDKIKVDFVLS

-2556 DAGYADNNIKGTQI
+2556 YTGYADNNIKGTQI
-2570 YGTKERGFGEIL
+2570 YGTKERSFGEIL

-2587 QKAITI
+2587 QKSITV
-2593 THDKEVDVK
+2593 THDKEVDAK

-2610 VKKVQDAFEKWIWT
+2610 VKKVQDAFEQWIWK
-2624 DEKRRDRLVNFYNNN
+2624 DEKRRERLVNFYNNN

-2653 TMPGYSAIAPQLRK
+2653 TVPGYSAIAPELRK

-2737 LVLTTDNLPEVGGGN
+2737 LVLTTENLPEIGGGN
-2752 SKNAEV
+2752 SKNPAV

-2778 DGIIISHEIFKRI
+2778 DGIIISHELFKRI
-2791 PMSQKAYEAFYQE
+2791 PMSQKAYEEFYQE

-2810 NALSEAQYAEG
+2810 NALNEAQYAEG

-2847 ETKDLDTP
+2847 ESKDLDTP

-2871 FKNLS
+2871 FKNLA

-3022 SKELNQYITREIK
+3022 SKELNQYITNEIK
-3035 KRAEDIHNGNV
+3035 KRAEDIHNGAV
-3046 QPDVDNM
+3046 QPDEDNM

-3086 AVTENVY
+3086 AVADNVY

-3118 SDKELSESANEEV
+3118 SDKELSETANEEV
-3131 ESKEEQQAGVNAY
+3131 ESKDEQQAGVNAY
-3144 SSIGKELIKMGIPAN
+3144 SSIGKELIKMGIPAKK
-3159 EIAFI
+3159 IAFI

-3231 NMNDEVEIFTYIT
+3231 NINDEVEIFTYIT

-3264 QAMNSDL
+3264 QAMNADL

-3299 PKRVTVAAELNSLN
+3299 PKRVTVAAELNSIT

-3321 NIVRNKRTIGYNKE
+3321 NITRNKNS
-3335 FIAENEKAIAI
+3335 IAIDRELIADNEKYIKVVEAD
-3346 VKEDIKGIKS
+3346 VKETHS
-3356 VVGDDFTIKID
+3356 VLGDDFSINID
-3367 GKTFDKFSEAEEYIL
+3367 GKTYAKFSEAEEYIL
-3382 DIAENDDR
+3382 DIVENGDR
-3390 ANMHKGSF
+3390 AGMHKGSF
-3398 GGLDFTI
+3398 GGLNFTM

-3446 ISAGSLRAMSNLVGK
+3446 ISAGGLRAMSNLISK
-3461 SLDNFV
+3461 SLNNFIA
-3467 ESKTAKNQQYENEI
+3467 ERKAQNKELEKEI
-3481 AEAEKALKL
+3481 AEAKKALEL
-3490 PFDQEDKLKELQEE
+3490 PFDKEDKLKELQEE
-3504 QTRID
+3504 QQRID
-3509 KHFTAIELAAKFG
+3509 KHFATIEVAAKIG
-3522 DKYRSGAAFQTTNG
+3522 DKYSNGSAFKTNSG

-3561 NDKTGATEFVRV
+3561 NDKTGATEFIRV
-3573 EDIDTA
+3573 DDIASGDDA
-3579 RNETKYSIAP
+3579 KYSIAP
-3589 QTAYHGSNR
+3589 QKAYHGSNR
-3598 VFNEF
+3598 VFNNF
-3603 RLSHSKEGHGDLTHG
+3603 RLEHSKEGHGDLTHG
-3618 YGVYFSADEEV
+3618 YGVYFAADEKV
-3629 ANSYRKDL
+3629 ANSYRKEL
-3637 SGMATGMEFTIRGE
+3637 AGMNAGMEFTINGD
-3651 NYRYDSEDNVFRGTS
+3651 NYRYDGEDNVFRGTS

-3971 DLSLTAKEKEALY
+3971 DLSLTSKEKEALY

-3989 AAEKSGRDIDEEI
+3989 VAEKSGRDIEEEI

-4007 DWVLKRQQG
+4007 EWVLKRQQG

-4027 AVDFLNKLYTM
+4027 AIDFLNKLYTM
-4038 FVNANNVGNTFRK
+4038 FVNANNVGNIFRK
-4051 LESGKVWSGN
+4051 IESGKVYDEKYSG
-4061 AGNNKNQQ
+4061 
-4069 YSVTNTQITGETRVP
+4069 V
-4084 VIDVTGL
+4084 
-4091 PPIDTTN
+4091 
-4098 NAAKT
+4098 
-4103 TIAKS
+4103 
-4108 LIGKEFRI
+4108 
-4116 IGSNGIGRVASIRKG
+4116 
-4131 RHLVGS
+4131 
-4137 SQVNQRHLP
+4137 
-4146 VRQQAM
+4146 
-4152 RVIEDILNNAVYVDK
+4152 
-4167 HDDVRHESK
+4167 
-4176 TKYIELYAVV
+4176 
-4186 KNKKDLTRFRIVA
+4186 
-4199 KEGNNE
+4199 
-4205 AGKYE
+4205 
-4210 VKEARFYDIIKDG
+4210 
-4223 NVTADMSRNISPTQ
+4223 
-4237 RPEGLQTWAM
+4237 
-4247 QNMPSTVSVAELLF
+4247 
-4261 GVKDKNGKPY
+4261 
-4271 VDKYGGL
+4271 
-4278 LYEQKAMKDIRASIA
+4278 LYEQKAMKSIRASIA

-4306 PAIFKKIPWQSGTVN
+4306 PAIFKKIPWEGGTVN
-4321 IDIGGGKFDLATN
+4321 IDIGGGKFDLATD

-4434 VEKHFNDVRK
+4434 VEKHFNNVRK
-4444 AGNIIIAKKPNHT
+4444 AGNIIIATEPNLT

-4470 QNTVKYSIAPTENKL
+4470 QNTVKYSIAPAKNKL
-4485 ASTFTNTKR
+4485 ASTFTNTER

-4499 TFKDWLAEQRKDFY
+4499 TFKDWFAEQRKDFY

-4565 NADHIKVINDR
+4565 NAEHIKVINDR

-4591 LNVINKSKMDKLHPF
+4591 LNVINKSKMDKLHPS

-4636 KEEGVEYKLPN
+4636 KEEGVEYKFPN

-4738 KRIRIEGSERNV
+4738 KRISIEGSERNV
-4750 FNPLESTLKAVSV
+4750 FNPLESTVNAVSV

-4804 FTVMQNGK
+4804 FTVMFNGK

-4817 TTQELYGPIVG
+4817 TSQELYGPIVG

-4838 GVARSAAHLLRTGA
+4838 GIARSAAHLLRTGA

-4871 ISSQNGF
+4871 ISSKNGF

-4939 WKALINHPTKPFVMT
+4939 WKAIINHPTKPFFMT
-4954 SEFIESATRMG
+4954 SEFVESATRMG
-4965 EFLKARGK
+4965 EYLKAREK

-5012 QGGDKLIRLLK
+5012 QGGDKLRRLFK
-5023 QDLLGTSWKIT
+5023 EDFLGTLWNVT
-5034 KYIILPSIILWA
+5034 KYIILPSFVLWML
-5046 FNHDEDWYKEL
+5046 NHDEDWYKEI
-5057 DPEIKNNCWCF
+5057 DPSIKNTNWIL
-5068 PNGVRIPKPQE
+5068 PGGIRIPKPQE
-5079 AGVLFGSGVEA
+5079 AGVIFGSGIEA
-5090 LFDIASG
+5090 MLDIASG
-5097 KDEKAL
+5097 KDKEAMD
-5103 SNWGKSFLSNM
+5103 NWSKEMLSNM
-5114 LPSVIPTLF
+5114 APNIIPTVF
-5123 LPILEWQ
+5123 LPIIEWQ

-5161 LSKAVGSV
+5161 VSKAIGKAA
-5169 TGLSPV
+5169 GLSPV

-5196 DRLVSDKR
+5196 DRLVADKR
-5204 NLPEKKTS
+5204 NLPEKKIS
-5212 ELAFIRDFNI
+5212 ELTFLRDFNV
-5222 TDINRNRQV
+5222 TDMNLNRSV

-5254 SKVVKSIRTAGK
+5254 SKVVKSIRNAGK

>member
-1 MRRNPFIPREYQ
+1 MANLFLTPEENKQREQRNSLYNKIMQ
-13 QEDYATRYRR
+13 
-23 EHGIA
+23 G
-28 DENNGNPN
+28 
-36 YYDAFFKGAKAQSAG
+36 YDLPELVDDPSYFDTFFKGAKAQSAG

-135 LSAVGTRLTKAIG
+135 LSAVGAKLTGAIG
-148 ERAVKAGMPWVDD
+148 SKAAAAGMPWVGK
-161 LLKTPTGKAL
+161 LMETPAGKAL

-179 LEALSEGGN
+179 LEAFSEGGN

-272 PNGKFTDIVNPFGWS
+272 PNGKFTDIINPFGWS

-295 VGGVTGA
+295 VGGVTGGV
-302 AQGGI
+302 QGGV

-314 MNAAYDKYFKPHEGA
+314 MNAAYDKYFKPNEGA
-329 VEDEAPTNT
+329 VDGEAPTNT

-373 YNALLQEP
+373 YTPLSE
-381 QQEEQLVSED
+381 QQEVAVEQH
-391 EPISINQGLFPKP
+391 PSINEQAPVNEIGLFPRPQTFEDKVA
-404 KNYEEKIEQ
+404 Q
-413 ENRKRIGKNN
+413 ANRQQFI
-423 SRNDDLVGGAL
+423 DGAL
-434 YHQGINQLKN
+434 QNNIRTDNKFFADSISQLN
-444 SFNPPHIGENTIPKG
+444 SSFNPPHIGENTVPKG
-459 LIPKKDINGLQ
+459 LIPKKDINRLQ

-480 IQQKLQQGLNR
+480 IQQKMQQGLNR

-544 MAEQYI
+544 MVEQYI

-557 QPFMP
+557 QPFMS

-588 WDKAAGM
+588 WDKAAGL

-622 AQLDNIKPVELPSI
+622 AQLDNIKPVELPSV

-671 ALLEERGKAKAKN
+671 TLLEERGKAKAKN

-849 GSPEANQYLSEIRE
+849 GSPEANQYLAEVRE

-908 TEKTTESKGNDE
+908 TEKTDESKGNDE

-926 NTQKQAD
+926 NPQEQAD

-954 AEEKIIKETV
+954 AEEIKKPDGTLEQPPNNQQT
-964 ANITP
+964 TP
-969 EKFSELAYK
+969 TSGSSK
-978 TDVDKK
+978 
-984 IVARNK
+984 
-990 EELYSLTIKNIKE
+990 
-1003 KLEKVFSD
+1003 
-1011 PLGNNIYFSP
+1011 
-1021 GNTETIE
+1021 
-1028 SYALHLIAG
+1028 
-1037 QGKSVDD
+1037 DD
-1044 IRVQRVLGVLLS
+1044 
-1056 EKTITKPW
+1056 
-1064 AIVRQENG
+1064 
-1072 RKMYLAV
+1072 
-1079 YRGENN
+1079 
-1085 LTNGLVIGVEE
+1085 
-1096 GQNGRIVTSTLT
+1096 
-1108 ADKKGDKKAAIR
+1108 
-1120 EFKKRISGASEILY
+1120 
-1134 IWEGLTG
+1134 
-1141 RPRPS
+1141 
-1146 ADQRAS
+1146 
-1152 QSDAKLHPSGT
+1152 
-1163 NISVPQKEES
+1163 VPQKEES

-1179 ASVINDYK
+1179 ASAISDYK

-1200 DKDFSNDEFKA
+1200 DKDFSDDEFKE

-1268 NDKQPLIATKKETPS
+1268 NDKQTLIATKKETPS
-1283 VSEEDVQKAEVERV
+1283 VSKEDVQKAEVERV

-1305 SLGMYARKGDQ
+1305 SLGMYARKGDR

-1349 LERMFATH
+1349 LEKMFAPH
-1357 MVELFNKLREADN
+1357 MVKLYDEIRANDN
-1370 TTQTPEAAK
+1370 AVEEIARVVEKEHEAALRSFVNQGEITAFTDNYLDLVEDK
-1379 RQNSEELLYDKKI
+1379 ISSLGDKVPQLKGISRKEIKKLFLPYEEELHKKYKDEGFIGDDNPRGGEILNLKSLYDEGAITLFEFQKKMLEI
-1392 YDETKKLIDTVNRKR
+1392 AAKNSGLKDAQITNLLKILEEKQKERNKANPLSKEDIIKLVVGKLKLNKKLIAAARNNNKNDFAMAFYDKVDDYLTELIAQHNPSLNMDYVSELLENTFKR
-1407 NPYTGEEILPSS
+1407 NIAFAKYLDE
-1419 EEQLEEER
+1419 
-1427 RFTLFNRVAE
+1427 FY
-1437 IIKDQKELVEA
+1437 KKHA
-1448 AQNADTKTKFLN
+1448 ASADTL
-1460 AYSRAFADK
+1460 
-1469 SHQLSKEHE
+1469 
-1478 EYWSGGFLMLD
+1478 
-1489 DTDMYP
+1489 
-1495 FAVEFYERHTGIK
+1495 
-1508 WEDFYQKHGASPDTF
+1508 
-1523 KNNPDALFN
+1523 KNNPDAVLN
-1532 QDVVNSSEGQAA
+1532 DNVVNSSEGQAA

-1559 ADGYSVENGKSISE
+1559 ADGYSTESGRSLREAGEREFIITPSGSKEFGKISKEISE
-1573 ANKDEFILYNGEK
+1573 KTNGQ
-1586 NLGRISEDV
+1586 V
-1595 AENSN
+1595 AVGE
-1600 GFLQAAPIR
+1600 IR
-1609 LQVGNAEFGLVHLL
+1609 LQVGFDNEGKGFGLIHVN
-1623 KHEKQMRDKGFKNV
+1623 KHIQEIKKLGYGSVEEYISD
-1637 FDFIRHVANNFNR
+1637 IATNFNKI
-1650 VYSQQTEKKP
+1650 YI
-1660 NRFALYCSEDTSK
+1660 SERNNQRMILVRTNSK
-1673 GLMAVDLE
+1673 LNSMPVDLE
-1681 IKKDT
+1681 LSSNEDNF
-1686 DGYYTIVSAMPH
+1686 YTVVSAYPRNL
-1698 KPKIKGTLVYDGSSR
+1698 KKEKNIKGTLVYDGSAPTSAS
-1713 PSTVT
+1713 PSESHLTNRVNT
-1718 TDSLLSSDTN
+1718 SDTGSVTQYAN
-1728 NKGGDD
+1728 GD
-1734 AEIVLAKPNVPF
+1734 KPNVPF
-1746 SKSSLAQTDEVV
+1746 SNSSLAQTDEVV

-1765 PSDEKVVESSQKENS
+1765 PSNEKVVELSQKENS

-2044 MAKQLYQDA
+2044 LAKQLYQDA

-2125 SNSKDIR
+2125 SNGKDIR
-2132 KYLADKVDFIGA
+2132 KYLANKVDFIGA

-2220 GNYGSVI
+2220 GNYGSII

-2269 YLSNPDLQNGSIVV
+2269 YLSNPDLQNDSIVV
-2283 ADNGEIMVKSGSGI
+2283 ADNGEIMVKRGSGI
-2297 VPFGDKAKKGYKK
+2297 VPFGDKAKKGYQK

-2406 VNAIKPA
+2406 VNAIKHA

-2444 KKSQEDILATLG
+2444 KKSQEDILAALG

-2536 LMETNKIKVDFVSS
+2536 LMETNKIKVDFVPS

-2556 DAGYADNNIKGTQI
+2556 DTGYADNNIKGTQI
-2570 YGTKERGFGEIL
+2570 YGTKERSFGEIL

-2791 PMSQKAYEAFYQE
+2791 PMSRKAYEEFYQQ

-2810 NALSEAQYAEG
+2810 MALTEAQNAED

-2829 LVSKLKKAKEKM
+2829 LVSKLKKSREKM

-3022 SKELNQYITREIK
+3022 SKELNQYITREVK

-3086 AVTENVY
+3086 AVAENVY

-3264 QAMNSDL
+3264 QAMNADL

-3299 PKRVTVAAELNSLN
+3299 PKRVTVAAELNSLS

-3467 ESKTAKNQQYENEI
+3467 ESKTAKNKQYENEI

-3561 NDKTGATEFVRV
+3561 NDKTGATEFISV
-3573 EDIDTA
+3573 EDIRSD
-3579 RNETKYSIAP
+3579 NNKYS
-3589 QTAYHGSNR
+3589 
-3598 VFNEF
+3598 V
-3603 RLSHSKEGHGDLTHG
+3603 
-3618 YGVYFSADEEV
+3618 
-3629 ANSYRKDL
+3629 
-3637 SGMATGMEFTIRGE
+3637 
-3651 NYRYDSEDNVFRGTS
+3651 
-3666 GNEISINAKTPEGLL
+3666 
-3681 ANAFYMTED
+3681 D
-3690 ADDAV
+3690 A
-3695 EYLKEQQQKAS
+3695 E
-3706 EKLKPMYQKALEL
+3706 
-3719 AREGNLVV
+3719 
-3727 NPGGATYE
+3727 
-3735 SLIPSVEEMIDEDA
+3735 
-3749 TYSEQ
+3749 
-3754 PEVVKRGIDRAF
+3754 
-3766 NELGAQKQLDEVKRK
+3766 
-3781 DLYGNN
+3781 
-3787 IYVKLM
+3787 
-3793 QAIMGDNS
+3793 
-3801 RVDETMY
+3801 
-3808 FIDENEDV
+3808 
-3816 ARQASELL
+3816 
-3824 DKHGVKGLRYDGEVD
+3824 
-3839 GEAFVVFNEKA
+3839 
-3850 IEIKRRYEANLERAA
+3850 AA

-3950 IHVSRNS
+3950 VHVSRNS

-3971 DLSLTAKEKEALY
+3971 DLSLTSKEKDALY

-3989 AAEKSGRDIDEEI
+3989 VAEKSGRDIEEEI

-4007 DWVLKRQQG
+4007 EWVLKRQQG

-4027 AVDFLNKLYTM
+4027 VVDFLNKLYTM

-4084 VIDVTGL
+4084 VIDVTEL
-4091 PPIDTTN
+4091 PKLDTSKN
-4098 NAAKT
+4098 VVNVS
-4103 TIAKS
+4103 IAKS
-4108 LIGKEFRI
+4108 LIGKEFRV
-4116 IGSNGIGRVASIRKG
+4116 IGSNGIGRVASIKDG
-4131 RHLVGS
+4131 KHLVNS
-4137 SQVNQRHLP
+4137 SQRYQKHNAKRQR
-4146 VRQQAM
+4146 VMSA
-4152 RVIEDILNNAVYVDK
+4152 IDDILNNSIYVDK
-4167 HDDVRHESK
+4167 HDDIRHGSG
-4176 TKYIELYAVV
+4176 TRYIELYAVV

-4205 AGKYE
+4205 AGMYE
-4210 VKEARFYDIIKDG
+4210 VKEAKFYDIIKNG
-4223 NVTADMSRNISPTQ
+4223 NISANVLNNTLPASISDNDMQ
-4237 RPEGLQTWAM
+4237 GQVM
-4247 QNMPSTVSVAELLF
+4247 QNVPSTVSVAELLF

-4278 LYEQKAMKDIRASIA
+4278 IYEPKAMKDI
-4293 QAISSAETSIKQI
+4293 
-4306 PAIFKKIPWQSGTVN
+4306 
-4321 IDIGGGKFDLATN
+4321 
-4334 FVKEKGV
+4334 
-4341 ENIVFDPFNRD
+4341 
-4352 YDHNSKAFEKIKQ
+4352 
-4365 GGDTVTVANV
+4365 
-4375 LNVIAEENA
+4375 
-4384 RDNVILQAARALKP
+4384 
-4398 NGTAYFGIYEG
+4398 
-4409 SKDGVGKVTSKGW
+4409 
-4422 QNNKKAGDYISE
+4422 
-4434 VEKHFNDVRK
+4434 
-4444 AGNIIIAKKPNHT
+4444 
-4457 ADEKAVWSMDDTW
+4457 
-4470 QNTVKYSIAPTENKL
+4470 KYSIAPAKNKI
-4485 ASTFTNTKR
+4485 ASTFTNTER

-4499 TFKDWLAEQRKDFY
+4499 TFKDWFAEQRKDFY

-4528 AIEMGVGKKVDE
+4528 AIEMGVGKKVGSD
-4540 SKKVYSRVQTL
+4540 KKVYDKVQNL
-4551 PATSA
+4551 SATTA
-4556 GMATALIEG
+4556 GLVDALMNG
-4565 NADHIKVINDR
+4565 NDNHIKAVNER

-4583 HNATMQMV
+4583 HNVTMQMV
-4591 LNVINKSKMDKLHPF
+4591 IDVVNKGKMNKLHPD

-4629 LEMSKRA
+4629 LEMNKRA

-4738 KRIRIEGSERNV
+4738 KRISIEGSERNV
-4750 FNPLESTLKAVSV
+4750 FNPLESTVNAVTV

-4804 FTVMQNGK
+4804 FTVMFNGK

-4817 TTQELYGPIVG
+4817 TSQELYGPIVG

-4871 ISSQNGF
+4871 ISSKNGF

-4939 WKALINHPTKPFVMT
+4939 WKAIINHPTKPFFMT
-4954 SEFIESATRMG
+4954 SEFVESATRMG
-4965 EFLKARGK
+4965 EYLKAREK

-5012 QGGDKLIRLLK
+5012 QGGDKLRRLFK
-5023 QDLLGTSWKIT
+5023 EDFLGTLWNVT
-5034 KYIILPSIILWA
+5034 KYIILPSFVLWML
-5046 FNHDEDWYKEL
+5046 NHDEDWYKEI
-5057 DPEIKNNCWCF
+5057 DPSIKNTNWIL
-5068 PNGVRIPKPQE
+5068 PGGIRIPKPQE
-5079 AGVLFGSGVEA
+5079 AGVIFGSGVEA
-5090 LFDIASG
+5090 MLDIASG
-5097 KDEKAL
+5097 KDKAAMD
-5103 SNWGKSFLSNM
+5103 NWSKEMLNNM
-5114 LPSVIPTLF
+5114 APNIIPTVF
-5123 LPILEWQ
+5123 LPIIEWQ

-5161 LSKAVGSV
+5161 VSKAIGKAA
-5169 TGLSPV
+5169 GLSPV

-5196 DRLVSDKR
+5196 DRLVADKR
-5204 NLPEKKTS
+5204 NLPEKKIS
-5212 ELAFIRDFNI
+5212 ELTFLRDFNV
-5222 TDINRNRQV
+5222 TDMNLNRSV

-5254 SKVVKSIRTAGK
+5254 SKVVKSIRNAGK

-5279 NSRLSPSV
+5279 NSRLSPSI

>member
-28 DENNGNPN
+28 DENNGDPN

-135 LSAVGTRLTKAIG
+135 LSAVGAKLTGAIG
-148 ERAVKAGMPWVDD
+148 SKAAAAGMPWVGK
-161 LLKTPTGKAL
+161 LMETPAGKAL

-179 LEALSEGGN
+179 LEAFSEGGN

-194 ERGGSEEEQRDAA
+194 ERGGTIEEQRDAA

-295 VGGVTGA
+295 VGGVTGGV
-302 AQGGI
+302 QGGV

-314 MNAAYDKYFKPHEGA
+314 MNAAYDKYFNQQPSNETEAEEPLSNEEQIEEAVEGA
-329 VEDEAPTNT
+329 
-338 EQENAE
+338 
-344 DLTNDIP
+344 TNDMP
-351 GIARPIVP
+351 GIVRPIVP
-359 GLVKPI
+359 GLVRPVANGYI
-365 GNPDLAAQ
+365 DGQ
-373 YNALLQEP
+373 YRPLVE
-381 QQEEQLVSED
+381 QQEEAQKVEEPKSE
-391 EPISINQGLFPKP
+391 PTLINQNGLFPLPRTFDDKV
-404 KNYEEKIEQ
+404 KQSKIQ
-413 ENRKRIGKNN
+413 QI
-423 SRNDDLVGGAL
+423 SRNAQINNTNLNNGYSISD
-434 YHQGINQLKN
+434 ISNQLN
-444 SFNPPHIGENTIPKG
+444 RSFNPPHINKQTMPSKLVG
-459 LIPKKDINGLQ
+459 KKERYALQ
-470 ENNLANKMPE
+470 RDNKTNKMPDI
-480 IQQKLQQGLNR
+480 IQEEKQVGLNN
-491 SNMPIGASRNAQ
+491 SNMPIGVSRSAQ
-503 EMGKATNLALS
+503 EMGKAANLLLA
-514 ARGVE
+514 ARGIDN
-519 SKPKGLFDAPVT
+519 KPKGLFDKPDV
-531 PKQDD
+531 PKVDD
-536 VNKTADRL
+536 VNRAADRL

-588 WDKAAGM
+588 WDKAAGL
-595 TKEQRRSNM
+595 TKEQRRSNK
-604 PFVPQR
+604 PFV
-610 ASMYNGALRRNL
+610 
-622 AQLDNIKPVELPSI
+622 
-636 SNETTDVNRRA
+636 
-647 AEIQRLREQVIP
+647 
-659 QARANVNNLAKH
+659 
-671 ALLEERGKAKAKN
+671 
-684 ISDKARARVRED
+684 
-696 ARLADEL
+696 
-703 REQKHA
+703 
-709 KERYEAAK
+709 
-717 NDVIGFILPYKTNKQ
+717 
-732 QMKGVN
+732 
-738 ALKTSIVEQLHEQLD
+738 
-753 PIYSEL
+753 
-759 VNGMGHGVTDEW
+759 
-771 VEKGTYIPTDV
+771 
-782 GDLIGHPETG
+782 
-792 KNSHTA
+792 
-798 DHLRYSNNAPWY
+798 
-810 QQWFKRYGRKPSKA
+810 
-824 EVYQVAEDILTN
+824 
-836 RGDSW
+836 
-841 AWPDKMYD
+841 
-849 GSPEANQYLSEIRE
+849 
-863 DIDTKH
+863 
-869 DYINA
+869 
-874 CDVVKQE
+874 
-881 LKNGKLFTEADY
+881 
-893 KQDILPQL
+893 PQL

-908 TEKTTESKGNDE
+908 TEKTAESKGNDE
-920 NSVPER
+920 NSVLER
-926 NTQKQAD
+926 NPQEQAD
-933 YQGENKDGEAE
+933 YQGENKNGEAE
-944 KVNKKSSAEL
+944 ELDKAKSRFEKLKENFRNSLMKLEEAQKEIDKIFDGLLANSPFVKSLKEQADKEIVKMDKEKRNLAREEKVKLLQKATAEALYKDDDLVTAAKTATRKSEFYQEYNQAFFEKINKLSDIGVIISNPIAQRPYMLEFYENVTGTKWDKSQNHKLNEQAEVSAEKAESKPAKKS
-954 AEEKIIKETV
+954 
-964 ANITP
+964 
-969 EKFSELAYK
+969 
-978 TDVDKK
+978 
-984 IVARNK
+984 
-990 EELYSLTIKNIKE
+990 
-1003 KLEKVFSD
+1003 
-1011 PLGNNIYFSP
+1011 
-1021 GNTETIE
+1021 
-1028 SYALHLIAG
+1028 
-1037 QGKSVDD
+1037 
-1044 IRVQRVLGVLLS
+1044 
-1056 EKTITKPW
+1056 
-1064 AIVRQENG
+1064 
-1072 RKMYLAV
+1072 
-1079 YRGENN
+1079 
-1085 LTNGLVIGVEE
+1085 
-1096 GQNGRIVTSTLT
+1096 
-1108 ADKKGDKKAAIR
+1108 
-1120 EFKKRISGASEILY
+1120 
-1134 IWEGLTG
+1134 
-1141 RPRPS
+1141 
-1146 ADQRAS
+1146 
-1152 QSDAKLHPSGT
+1152 
-1163 NISVPQKEES
+1163 
-1173 VKKSGA
+1173 A

-1200 DKDFSNDEFKA
+1200 DKDFSDDEFKE
-1211 AKELAEENGG
+1211 AKKLAEENGG
-1221 FYSKYASQKLRTKGV
+1221 FYSKYASQKSRTKGV

-1243 AEGRDAFIAAL
+1243 AEGRDAFVAAL
-1254 NEKFGDKQEISADN
+1254 NEKFGDKQEISTDN
-1268 NDKQPLIATKKETPS
+1268 NDKQTLIATKKETPS
-1283 VSEEDVQKAEVERV
+1283 VSKEDVQKAEVERV
-1297 AKEVSKEP
+1297 AKEVGKND
-1305 SLGMYARKGDQ
+1305 SLRIPIRRKDYAGFIEQ
-1316 ADFVRHYMN
+1316 YMN
-1325 VAEDTISELGE
+1325 IAENVISEMSE
-1336 EEPLSIDSVSTKE
+1336 NEALSIDSVSKDELAYMFASDIVALRQKLDREEHPEISEVQEFDNKTTQYPINKNLEPKE
-1349 LERMFATH
+1349 QRNKQIAAYFDDWCSQFKNPNARNIMRRLIMTLEEHDNNAAKFLKEKDFENFEISMNNGIKTIKDIKATYGELYQETNLGRMANATH
-1357 MVELFNKLREADN
+1357 MHIVNSLLSSMKQEYKNKTREV
-1370 TTQTPEAAK
+1370 K
-1379 RQNSEELLYDKKI
+1379 
-1392 YDETKKLIDTVNRKR
+1392 
-1407 NPYTGEEILPSS
+1407 
-1419 EEQLEEER
+1419 ER
-1427 RFTLFNRVAE
+1427 LQSVLDS
-1437 IIKDQKELVEA
+1437 K
-1448 AQNADTKTKFLN
+1448 QNAFSQGQDN
-1460 AYSRAFADK
+1460 
-1469 SHQLSKEHE
+1469 
-1478 EYWSGGFLMLD
+1478 
-1489 DTDMYP
+1489 
-1495 FAVEFYERHTGIK
+1495 
-1508 WEDFYQKHGASPDTF
+1508 
-1523 KNNPDALFN
+1523 LFN

-1544 VKSVIDKSEKESLKL
+1544 IKSVF
-1559 ADGYSVENGKSISE
+1559 
-1573 ANKDEFILYNGEK
+1573 NKDEKKPQVKADFGDSETATNELAAALGIKRKQKAESKPAPKKKAFDIVDDSDEALAKAIKEAKAELNKLSANPVFNPALHKAAFKVGAILIQRGTNNFVEWSAKMLEMLGEKIRPWLGSVWKSIEAYPKNEKFDDEKATAATRYVGAKYNEGYTTVEDIYNAFAMDFDPENLEAYKGLIDSAFAGIDELYNPT
-1586 NLGRISEDV
+1586 LDT
-1595 AENSN
+1595 A
-1600 GFLQAAPIR
+1600 
-1609 LQVGNAEFGLVHLL
+1609 
-1623 KHEKQMRDKGFKNV
+1623 DTKNV
-1637 FDFIRHVANNFNR
+1637 V
-1650 VYSQQTEKKP
+1650 Q
-1660 NRFALYCSEDTSK
+1660 SK
-1673 GLMAVDLE
+1673 QE
-1681 IKKDT
+1681 
-1686 DGYYTIVSAMPH
+1686 
-1698 KPKIKGTLVYDGSSR
+1698 
-1713 PSTVT
+1713 
-1718 TDSLLSSDTN
+1718 
-1728 NKGGDD
+1728 
-1734 AEIVLAKPNVPF
+1734 
-1746 SKSSLAQTDEVV
+1746 
-1758 KKSESTT
+1758 
-1765 PSDEKVVESSQKENS
+1765 ENS
-1780 EGGKDNADN
+1780 EGGKGNADN
-1789 NGSLRAVPQRPQ
+1789 NRGLQAVSSRQQ
-1801 ADNVQETGSGE
+1801 TDNVQETGSGE
-1812 QVGGVPE
+1812 QIGGVPE
-1819 QEVRGSEGVQG
+1819 QEVRGSEGLQG
-1830 RDVRTAER
+1830 RDVRPAER

-1927 MATPAEQKVLAKY
+1927 MATPSEQRVLAKY

-2023 PERLRKKCM
+2023 PEALRKKCM

-2125 SNSKDIR
+2125 SNGKDIR

-2263 NASTVK
+2263 NASTVN
-2269 YLSNPDLQNGSIVV
+2269 YLASTNLQDGSIVV
-2283 ADNGEIMVKSGSGI
+2283 DADGETMVKSGSSI
-2297 VPFGDKAKKGYKK
+2297 VPFGNKSKRSYKK
-2310 DAKCAGNYVR
+2310 DVKCANSYAS
-2320 VRDIAKQLLEKQL
+2320 VRDVAKKLLEKQL

-2341 LQGIR
+2341 LQGLR
-2346 NDLNKAYD
+2346 NILNKEYD
-2354 NFVAEHGPLGANG
+2354 NFVAEHGPLGANS

-2374 DYGLICSIEN
+2374 DYGLVCSIEN

-2413 TSAANENDALL
+2413 TSAANEIDALL

-2436 YMQKLLGG
+2436 YMQELLGG
-2444 KKSQEDILATLG
+2444 NKSKEDIIAALG
-2456 DKVFK
+2456 DKIFK
-2461 DPVSDDY
+2461 DPVSADY

-2477 NVREKLEH
+2477 NVKEKLEH
-2485 ARMAAQTDKSYTKN
+2485 ARMAAQTDKSYAKN
-2499 VKALEK
+2499 IKALEK
-2505 IIPQN
+2505 VIPQN
-2510 LTEKDI
+2510 LTEMDI

-2536 LMETNKIKVDFVSS
+2536 LMETDKIKVDFVPS

-2556 DAGYADNNIKGTQI
+2556 YTGYADNNIKGTQI
-2570 YGTKERGFGEIL
+2570 YGTKERSFGEIL

-2587 QKAITI
+2587 QKSITV
-2593 THDKEVDVK
+2593 THDKEVDAK

-2610 VKKVQDAFEKWIWT
+2610 VKKVQDAFEQWIWK
-2624 DEKRRDRLVNFYNNN
+2624 DEKRRERLVNFYNNN
-2639 FNATVLREYDGSML
+2639 FNATVLREYDGSMM
-2653 TMPGYSAIAPQLRK
+2653 TMPGYSAIAPELRK

-2737 LVLTTDNLPEVGGGN
+2737 LVLTTENLPEIGGGN
-2752 SKNAEV
+2752 SKNPAV

-2778 DGIIISHEIFKRI
+2778 DGIIISHELFKRI
-2791 PMSQKAYEAFYQE
+2791 PMSQKAYEEFYQE

-2810 NALSEAQYAEG
+2810 NALNEAQYAEG

-2829 LVSKLKKAKEKM
+2829 LVSKLKKDKEKM

-2847 ETKDLDTP
+2847 ESKDLDTP

-2871 FKNLS
+2871 FKNLA

-3022 SKELNQYITREIK
+3022 SKELNQYITNEIK
-3035 KRAEDIHNGNV
+3035 KRAEDIHNGAV
-3046 QPDVDNM
+3046 QPDEDNM

-3086 AVTENVY
+3086 AVADNVY

-3118 SDKELSESANEEV
+3118 SDKELSETANEEV
-3131 ESKEEQQAGVNAY
+3131 ESKDEQQAGVNAY
-3144 SSIGKELIKMGIPAN
+3144 SSIGKELIKMGIPAK

-3231 NMNDEVEIFTYIT
+3231 NINDEVEIFTYIT

-3264 QAMNSDL
+3264 QAMNADL

-3299 PKRVTVAAELNSLN
+3299 SKRVTVAAELNSIT

-3321 NIVRNKRTIGYNKE
+3321 NITRNKNS
-3335 FIAENEKAIAI
+3335 IAIDRELIADNEKYIKVVEAD
-3346 VKEDIKGIKS
+3346 VKETHS
-3356 VVGDDFTIKID
+3356 VLGDDFSINID
-3367 GKTFDKFSEAEEYIL
+3367 GKTYAKFSEAEEYIL
-3382 DIAENDDR
+3382 DIVENGDR
-3390 ANMHKGSF
+3390 AGMHKGSF
-3398 GGLDFTI
+3398 GGLNFTM

-3446 ISAGSLRAMSNLVGK
+3446 ISAGGLRAMSNLISK
-3461 SLDNFV
+3461 SLNNFIA
-3467 ESKTAKNQQYENEI
+3467 ERKAQNKGLEKEI
-3481 AEAEKALKL
+3481 AEAKKALEL
-3490 PFDQEDKLKELQEE
+3490 PFDKEDKLKELQEE
-3504 QTRID
+3504 QQRID
-3509 KHFTAIELAAKFG
+3509 KHFATIEVAAKIG
-3522 DKYRSGAAFQTTNG
+3522 DKYSNGSAFKTNSG

-3561 NDKTGATEFVRV
+3561 NDKTGATEFIRV
-3573 EDIDTA
+3573 DDIASGDDA
-3579 RNETKYSIAP
+3579 KYSIAP
-3589 QTAYHGSNR
+3589 QKAYHGSNR
-3598 VFNEF
+3598 VFNNF
-3603 RLSHSKEGHGDLTHG
+3603 RLEHSKEGHGDLTHG
-3618 YGVYFSADEEV
+3618 YGVYFAADEKV
-3629 ANSYRKDL
+3629 ANSYRKEL
-3637 SGMATGMEFTIRGE
+3637 AGMNAGMEFTINGD
-3651 NYRYDSEDNVFRGTS
+3651 NYRYDGEDNVFRGTS
-3666 GNEISINAKTPEGLL
+3666 GNEISTNAKTPEGLL

-3695 EYLKEQQQKAS
+3695 DYLKEQQQKAS

-3719 AREGNLVV
+3719 ARKGNLVV

-3971 DLSLTAKEKEALY
+3971 DLSLTSKEKEALY

-3989 AAEKSGRDIDEEI
+3989 VAEKSGRDIEEEI

-4007 DWVLKRQQG
+4007 EWVLKRQQG

-4027 AVDFLNKLYTM
+4027 AIDFLNKLYTM
-4038 FVNANNVGNTFRK
+4038 FVNANNVGNIFRK
-4051 LESGKVWSGN
+4051 IESGKVYDEKYSG
-4061 AGNNKNQQ
+4061 
-4069 YSVTNTQITGETRVP
+4069 V
-4084 VIDVTGL
+4084 
-4091 PPIDTTN
+4091 
-4098 NAAKT
+4098 
-4103 TIAKS
+4103 
-4108 LIGKEFRI
+4108 
-4116 IGSNGIGRVASIRKG
+4116 
-4131 RHLVGS
+4131 
-4137 SQVNQRHLP
+4137 
-4146 VRQQAM
+4146 
-4152 RVIEDILNNAVYVDK
+4152 
-4167 HDDVRHESK
+4167 
-4176 TKYIELYAVV
+4176 
-4186 KNKKDLTRFRIVA
+4186 
-4199 KEGNNE
+4199 
-4205 AGKYE
+4205 
-4210 VKEARFYDIIKDG
+4210 
-4223 NVTADMSRNISPTQ
+4223 
-4237 RPEGLQTWAM
+4237 
-4247 QNMPSTVSVAELLF
+4247 
-4261 GVKDKNGKPY
+4261 
-4271 VDKYGGL
+4271 
-4278 LYEQKAMKDIRASIA
+4278 LYEQKAMKSIRASIA

-4321 IDIGGGKFDLATN
+4321 IDIGGGKFDLATD

-4352 YDHNSKAFEKIKQ
+4352 YDHNSKAFEKIKK

-4434 VEKHFNDVRK
+4434 VEKHFNNVRK
-4444 AGNIIIAKKPNHT
+4444 AGNIIIATEPNLT

-4470 QNTVKYSIAPTENKL
+4470 QNTVKYSIAPAKNKL
-4485 ASTFTNTKR
+4485 ASTFTNTER

-4499 TFKDWLAEQRKDFY
+4499 TFKDWFAEQRKDFY

-4528 AIEMGVGKKVDE
+4528 AIETGVGKKVDE

-4565 NADHIKVINDR
+4565 NAEHIKVINDR

-4591 LNVINKSKMDKLHPF
+4591 LNVINKSKMDKLHPS

-4636 KEEGVEYKLPN
+4636 KEEGVEYKFPN

-4738 KRIRIEGSERNV
+4738 KRISIEGSERNV
-4750 FNPLESTLKAVSV
+4750 FNPLESTVNAVSV

-4804 FTVMQNGK
+4804 FTVMFNGK

-4817 TTQELYGPIVG
+4817 TSQELYGPIVG

-4838 GVARSAAHLLRTGA
+4838 GIARSAAHLLRTGA

-4871 ISSQNGF
+4871 ISSKNGF

-4939 WKALINHPTKPFVMT
+4939 WKAIINHPTKPFFMT
-4954 SEFIESATRMG
+4954 SEFVESATRMG
-4965 EFLKARGK
+4965 EYLKAREK

-5012 QGGDKLIRLLK
+5012 QGGDKLRRLFK
-5023 QDLLGTSWKIT
+5023 EDFLGTLWNVT
-5034 KYIILPSIILWA
+5034 KYIILPSFVLWML
-5046 FNHDEDWYKEL
+5046 NHDEDWYKEI
-5057 DPEIKNNCWCF
+5057 DPSIKNTNWIL
-5068 PNGVRIPKPQE
+5068 PGGIRIPKPQE
-5079 AGVLFGSGVEA
+5079 AGVIFGSGIEA
-5090 LFDIASG
+5090 MLDIASG
-5097 KDEKAL
+5097 KDKEAMD
-5103 SNWGKSFLSNM
+5103 NWSKEMLSNM
-5114 LPSVIPTLF
+5114 APNIIPTVF
-5123 LPILEWQ
+5123 LPIIEWQ

-5161 LSKAVGSV
+5161 VSKAIGKAA
-5169 TGLSPV
+5169 GLSPV

-5196 DRLVSDKR
+5196 DRLVADKR
-5204 NLPEKKTS
+5204 NLPEKKIS
-5212 ELAFIRDFNI
+5212 ELTFLRDFNV
-5222 TDINRNRQV
+5222 TDMNLNRSV

-5254 SKVVKSIRTAGK
+5254 SKVVKSIRNAGK

>member
-28 DENNGNPN
+28 DENNGDPN

-135 LSAVGTRLTKAIG
+135 LSAVGAKLTGAIG
-148 ERAVKAGMPWVDD
+148 SKAAAAGMPWVGK
-161 LLKTPTGKAL
+161 LMETPAGKAL

-179 LEALSEGGN
+179 LEAFSEGGN

-295 VGGVTGA
+295 VGGVTGGV
-302 AQGGI
+302 QGGV

-314 MNAAYDKYFKPHEGA
+314 MNAAYDKYFNQQPSNETEAEEPLSNEEQIEEAVEGA
-329 VEDEAPTNT
+329 
-338 EQENAE
+338 
-344 DLTNDIP
+344 TNDMP
-351 GIARPIVP
+351 GIVRPIVP
-359 GLVKPI
+359 GLVRPVANGYI
-365 GNPDLAAQ
+365 DGQ
-373 YNALLQEP
+373 YRPLVE
-381 QQEEQLVSED
+381 QQEEAQKVEEPKSE
-391 EPISINQGLFPKP
+391 PTLINQNGLFPLPRTFDDKV
-404 KNYEEKIEQ
+404 KQSKIQ
-413 ENRKRIGKNN
+413 QI
-423 SRNDDLVGGAL
+423 SRNAQINNTNLNNGYSISD
-434 YHQGINQLKN
+434 ISNQLN
-444 SFNPPHIGENTIPKG
+444 RSFNPPHINKQTMPSKLVG
-459 LIPKKDINGLQ
+459 KKERYALQ
-470 ENNLANKMPE
+470 RDNKTNKMPDI
-480 IQQKLQQGLNR
+480 IQEEKQVGLNN
-491 SNMPIGASRNAQ
+491 SNMPIGVSRSAQ
-503 EMGKATNLALS
+503 EMGKAANLLLA
-514 ARGVE
+514 ARGIDN
-519 SKPKGLFDAPVT
+519 KPKGLFDKPDV
-531 PKQDD
+531 PKVDD
-536 VNKTADRL
+536 VNRAADRL

-583 RAASE
+583 KAASE
-588 WDKAAGM
+588 WDKAAGL
-595 TKEQRRSNM
+595 TKEQRRSNK
-604 PFVPQR
+604 PFV
-610 ASMYNGALRRNL
+610 
-622 AQLDNIKPVELPSI
+622 
-636 SNETTDVNRRA
+636 
-647 AEIQRLREQVIP
+647 
-659 QARANVNNLAKH
+659 
-671 ALLEERGKAKAKN
+671 
-684 ISDKARARVRED
+684 
-696 ARLADEL
+696 
-703 REQKHA
+703 
-709 KERYEAAK
+709 
-717 NDVIGFILPYKTNKQ
+717 
-732 QMKGVN
+732 
-738 ALKTSIVEQLHEQLD
+738 
-753 PIYSEL
+753 
-759 VNGMGHGVTDEW
+759 
-771 VEKGTYIPTDV
+771 
-782 GDLIGHPETG
+782 
-792 KNSHTA
+792 
-798 DHLRYSNNAPWY
+798 
-810 QQWFKRYGRKPSKA
+810 
-824 EVYQVAEDILTN
+824 
-836 RGDSW
+836 
-841 AWPDKMYD
+841 
-849 GSPEANQYLSEIRE
+849 
-863 DIDTKH
+863 
-869 DYINA
+869 
-874 CDVVKQE
+874 
-881 LKNGKLFTEADY
+881 
-893 KQDILPQL
+893 PQL

-908 TEKTTESKGNDE
+908 TEKTAESKGNDE
-920 NSVPER
+920 NSVLER
-926 NTQKQAD
+926 NPQEQAD
-933 YQGENKDGEAE
+933 YQGENKNGEAE
-944 KVNKKSSAEL
+944 ELDKAKSRFEKLKENFRNSLMKLEEAQKEIDKIFDGLLANSPFVKSLKEQADKEIVKMDKEKRNLAREEKVKLLQKATAEALYKDDDLVTAAKTATRKSEFYQEYNQAFFEKINKLSDIGVIISNPIAQRPYMLEFYENVTGTKWDKSQNHKLNEQAEVSAEKAESKPAKKS
-954 AEEKIIKETV
+954 
-964 ANITP
+964 
-969 EKFSELAYK
+969 
-978 TDVDKK
+978 
-984 IVARNK
+984 
-990 EELYSLTIKNIKE
+990 
-1003 KLEKVFSD
+1003 
-1011 PLGNNIYFSP
+1011 
-1021 GNTETIE
+1021 
-1028 SYALHLIAG
+1028 
-1037 QGKSVDD
+1037 
-1044 IRVQRVLGVLLS
+1044 
-1056 EKTITKPW
+1056 
-1064 AIVRQENG
+1064 
-1072 RKMYLAV
+1072 
-1079 YRGENN
+1079 
-1085 LTNGLVIGVEE
+1085 
-1096 GQNGRIVTSTLT
+1096 
-1108 ADKKGDKKAAIR
+1108 
-1120 EFKKRISGASEILY
+1120 
-1134 IWEGLTG
+1134 
-1141 RPRPS
+1141 
-1146 ADQRAS
+1146 
-1152 QSDAKLHPSGT
+1152 
-1163 NISVPQKEES
+1163 
-1173 VKKSGA
+1173 A

-1200 DKDFSNDEFKA
+1200 DKDFSDDEFKE

-1254 NEKFGDKQEISADN
+1254 NEKFGDKQEASVEPALERGITRDVDAEQNNKARERIAAENKNESQENKGYRTSNRDWGTTVNVKNNEVTISFNKSFGNMSPIKFTVAEYQKAAVSSVNRLSGIRKFLMPKVDAHNKEWIDAAPNENVRLAREDDVAMHSKDLADVLQKLVDTAMEKAGIEAADHN
-1268 NDKQPLIATKKETPS
+1268 TLFDRAKTKNIENK
-1283 VSEEDVQKAEVERV
+1283 EDVQKAEIERV
-1297 AKEVSKEP
+1297 AKEVSKES

-1325 VAEDTISELGE
+1325 VAEDTISGLGE
-1336 EEPLSIDSVSTKE
+1336 EEPLSLDSVSTKE
-1349 LERMFATH
+1349 LEKMFAPH
-1357 MVELFNKLREADN
+1357 MVKLYNEIRAKDN
-1370 TTQTPEAAK
+1370 AA
-1379 RQNSEELLYDKKI
+1379 S
-1392 YDETKKLIDTVNRKR
+1392 
-1407 NPYTGEEILPSS
+1407 
-1419 EEQLEEER
+1419 
-1427 RFTLFNRVAE
+1427 
-1437 IIKDQKELVEA
+1437 
-1448 AQNADTKTKFLN
+1448 ADTL
-1460 AYSRAFADK
+1460 
-1469 SHQLSKEHE
+1469 
-1478 EYWSGGFLMLD
+1478 
-1489 DTDMYP
+1489 
-1495 FAVEFYERHTGIK
+1495 
-1508 WEDFYQKHGASPDTF
+1508 
-1523 KNNPDALFN
+1523 KNNPDAVLN
-1532 QDVVNSSEGQAA
+1532 DNVANSSEGQAI

-1789 NGSLRAVPQRPQ
+1789 NGSLRAVPQRSQ

-1985 YTPPEVIKSI
+1985 YTPPKVIKSI

-2125 SNSKDIR
+2125 SNGKDIR

-2248 NIYKPVKV
+2248 NIYKEVKV

-2269 YLSNPDLQNGSIVV
+2269 YLSSPDLQNGSIVV
-2283 ADNGEIMVKSGSGI
+2283 SDSGEIMVKSGSSI
-2297 VPFGDKAKKGYKK
+2297 VPFGDKAKKGYQK

-2320 VRDIAKQLLEKQL
+2320 VRDVAKQLLEKQL

-2444 KKSQEDILATLG
+2444 KKSQEDILAALG

-2505 IIPQN
+2505 VIPQN

-2536 LMETNKIKVDFVSS
+2536 LMETDKIKVDFVPS

-2556 DAGYADNNIKGTQI
+2556 YTGYADNNIKGTQI
-2570 YGTKERGFGEIL
+2570 YGTKERSFGEIL

-2587 QKAITI
+2587 QKSITV
-2593 THDKEVDVK
+2593 THDKEVDAK

-2610 VKKVQDAFEKWIWT
+2610 VKKVQDAFEQWIWK
-2624 DEKRRDRLVNFYNNN
+2624 DEKRRERLVNFYNNN

-2653 TMPGYSAIAPQLRK
+2653 TMPGYSAIAPELRK

-2737 LVLTTDNLPEVGGGN
+2737 LVLTTENLPEIGGGN
-2752 SKNAEV
+2752 SKNPAV

-2778 DGIIISHEIFKRI
+2778 DGIIISHELFKRI
-2791 PMSQKAYEAFYQE
+2791 PMSQKAYEEFYQE

-2810 NALSEAQYAEG
+2810 NALNEAQYAEG

-2847 ETKDLDTP
+2847 ESKDLDTP

-2871 FKNLS
+2871 FKNLA

-3022 SKELNQYITREIK
+3022 SKELNQYITNEIK
-3035 KRAEDIHNGNV
+3035 KRAEDIHNGAV
-3046 QPDVDNM
+3046 QPDEDNM

-3086 AVTENVY
+3086 AVADNVY

-3118 SDKELSESANEEV
+3118 SDKELSETANEEV
-3131 ESKEEQQAGVNAY
+3131 ESKDEQQAGVNAY
-3144 SSIGKELIKMGIPAN
+3144 SSIGKELIKMGIPAK

-3231 NMNDEVEIFTYIT
+3231 NINDEVEIFTYIT

-3264 QAMNSDL
+3264 QAMNADL

-3299 PKRVTVAAELNSLN
+3299 PKRVTVAAELNSIT

-3321 NIVRNKRTIGYNKE
+3321 NITRNKNS
-3335 FIAENEKAIAI
+3335 IAIDRELIADNEKYIKVVEAD
-3346 VKEDIKGIKS
+3346 VKETHS
-3356 VVGDDFTIKID
+3356 VLGDDFSINID
-3367 GKTFDKFSEAEEYIL
+3367 GKTYAKFSEAEEYIL
-3382 DIAENDDR
+3382 DIVENGDR
-3390 ANMHKGSF
+3390 AGMHKGSF
-3398 GGLDFTI
+3398 GGLNFTM

-3446 ISAGSLRAMSNLVGK
+3446 ISAGGLRAMSNLISK
-3461 SLDNFV
+3461 SLNNFIA
-3467 ESKTAKNQQYENEI
+3467 ERKAQNKELEKEI
-3481 AEAEKALKL
+3481 AEAKKALEL
-3490 PFDQEDKLKELQEE
+3490 PFDKEDKLKELQEE
-3504 QTRID
+3504 QQRID
-3509 KHFTAIELAAKFG
+3509 KHFATIEVAAKIG
-3522 DKYRSGAAFQTTNG
+3522 DKYSNGSAFKTNSG

-3561 NDKTGATEFVRV
+3561 NDKTGATEFIRV
-3573 EDIDTA
+3573 DDIASGDDA
-3579 RNETKYSIAP
+3579 KYSIAP
-3589 QTAYHGSNR
+3589 QKAYHGSNR
-3598 VFNEF
+3598 VFNNF
-3603 RLSHSKEGHGDLTHG
+3603 RLEHSKEGHGDLTHG
-3618 YGVYFSADEEV
+3618 YGVYFAADEKV
-3629 ANSYRKDL
+3629 ANSYRKEL
-3637 SGMATGMEFTIRGE
+3637 AGMNAGMEFTINGD
-3651 NYRYDSEDNVFRGTS
+3651 NYRYDGEDNVFRGTS

-3971 DLSLTAKEKEALY
+3971 DLSLTSKEKDALY

-3989 AAEKSGRDIDEEI
+3989 VAEKSGRDIEEEI

-4007 DWVLKRQQG
+4007 EWVLKRQQG

-4027 AVDFLNKLYTM
+4027 AIDFLNKLYTM

-4051 LESGKVWSGN
+4051 LESGKAWSANNIGRDPEIKYSSMGNGYNGYSKSNNAVSAEENDRYPATVAAKLLGVKPEAIRLYLPSTEWHHTGSWYNKTDYYDIADLLQYMDGGKEQLEKEGYSKPDINDIEETYKKLKAYKKPKADEKVYRANVSYIEWSGTR
-4061 AGNNKNQQ
+4061 ARAKANKKLLENVIVHEKGSF
-4069 YSVTNTQITGETRVP
+4069 YTIELPSGETLR
-4084 VIDVTGL
+4084 
-4091 PPIDTTN
+4091 
-4098 NAAKT
+4098 K
-4103 TIAKS
+4103 K
-4108 LIGKEFRI
+4108 
-4116 IGSNGIGRVASIRKG
+4116 IGSNGTFVERIKTDGEIAEEARKK
-4131 RHLVGS
+4131 
-4137 SQVNQRHLP
+4137 
-4146 VRQQAM
+4146 
-4152 RVIEDILNNAVYVDK
+4152 IEDA
-4167 HDDVRHESK
+4167 R
-4176 TKYIELYAVV
+4176 A
-4186 KNKKDLTRFRIVA
+4186 FF
-4199 KEGNNE
+4199 NE
-4205 AGKYE
+4205 IKAGKETLKLLEHFLHTGVEFSDSGHVYE
-4210 VKEARFYDIIKDG
+4210 SNRKPSRWDYDSGIENFFKRG
-4223 NVTADMSRNISPTQ
+4223 ERRLASEFVRNISSEQGHKKNLILQEWNGKEWTDIETSRPT
-4237 RPEGLQTWAM
+4237 
-4247 QNMPSTVSVAELLF
+4247 TVKFPWESVASLA
-4261 GVKDKNGKPY
+4261 
-4271 VDKYGGL
+4271 
-4278 LYEQKAMKDIRASIA
+4278 YENYKTIQEIESKEPKTSIV

-4321 IDIGGGKFDLATN
+4321 IDIGGGKFDLATD

-4434 VEKHFNDVRK
+4434 VEKHFNNVRK
-4444 AGNIIIAKKPNHT
+4444 AGNIIIATEPNLT

-4470 QNTVKYSIAPTENKL
+4470 QNTVKYSIAPAKNKL
-4485 ASTFTNTKR
+4485 ASTFTNTER

-4499 TFKDWLAEQRKDFY
+4499 TFKDWFAEQRKDFY

-4565 NADHIKVINDR
+4565 NAEHIKVINDR

-4591 LNVINKSKMDKLHPF
+4591 LNVINKSKMDKLHPS

-4636 KEEGVEYKLPN
+4636 KEEGVEYKFPN

-4738 KRIRIEGSERNV
+4738 KRISIEGSERNV
-4750 FNPLESTLKAVSV
+4750 FNPLESTVNAVSV

-4785 LENVVVEVEGDKA
+4785 LENVVVEVEGDKP

-4804 FTVMQNGK
+4804 FTVMHNGK
-4812 KQAYQ
+4812 KQAYR
-4817 TTQELYGPIVG
+4817 TSQELYGPIVG

-4852 TMSPSFIL
+4852 TMSPSFIV

-4871 ISSQNGF
+4871 VASKNGF

-4885 RGAQALLNDPKM
+4885 RGAQALLKDEKRR
-4897 KAEFETAGITSF
+4897 AEFETAGITKF
-4909 NFYNTAEEIAKSL
+4909 NFYNTADEIARSL
-4922 DEMAD
+4922 DEMAGG
-4927 NKNWREYTPSDI
+4927 KEWRNYSPSDL
-4939 WKALINHPTKPFVMT
+4939 WRALMKYPIMT
-4954 SEFIESATRMG
+4954 SEFVESATRMG
-4965 EFLKARGK
+4965 EFLKAREK
-4973 GLSIEEAA
+4973 GMSVDDAA

-4992 RSGVSGEKYNQ
+4992 RSGVTGEKVNQ
-5003 VVPFFNACL
+5003 IVPFFNACL
-5012 QGGDKLIRLLK
+5012 QGGDKLYRMLRYNTVPTAIN
-5023 QDLLGTSWKIT
+5023 IA
-5034 KYIILPSIILWA
+5034 KYIVLPSLILWA

-5057 DPEIKNNCWCF
+5057 DPNIKNTNWIL
-5068 PNGVRIPKPQE
+5068 PGGYRIPKPQD
-5079 AGVLFGSGVEA
+5079 AGVIFGSGIEA
-5090 LFDIASG
+5090 MLDIASG
-5097 KDEKAL
+5097 KDKEAMN
-5103 SNWGKSFLSNM
+5103 NWAETIKNNM
-5114 LPSVIPTLF
+5114 APNIIPTLF

-5130 ANYSFFRGQNIAN
+5130 ANYSYFRGGALVN

-5161 LSKAVGSV
+5161 LSKAIGSV

-5196 DRLVSDKR
+5196 DMVIGDKR
-5204 NLPEKKTS
+5204 NLPEKRLS
-5212 ELAFIRDFNI
+5212 ERVFLRDFNV
-5222 TDINRNRQV
+5222 TDMNLNRSV

-5254 SKVVKSIRTAGK
+5254 SKVVKSIRNAGK

-5279 NSRLSPSV
+5279 NSRLSPSI
-5287 KRARIDKKR
+5287 KRVRIDKKR
-5296 AEIKRIANIAVTK
+5296 AEIKRIATIAVTK

>member
-28 DENNGNPN
+28 DENNGDPN

-135 LSAVGTRLTKAIG
+135 LSAVGAKLTGAIG
-148 ERAVKAGMPWVDD
+148 SKAAAAGMPWVGK
-161 LLKTPTGKAL
+161 LMETPAGKAL

-194 ERGGSEEEQRDAA
+194 ERGGSEEGQRDAA

-272 PNGKFTDIVNPFGWS
+272 PNGKFTDIVNPFNWS

-295 VGGVTGA
+295 VGGVTGGV
-302 AQGGI
+302 QGGV

-314 MNAAYDKYFKPHEGA
+314 MNAAYDKYFNQQPSNETEAEEPLSNEEQIEEAVEGA
-329 VEDEAPTNT
+329 
-338 EQENAE
+338 
-344 DLTNDIP
+344 TNDMP
-351 GIARPIVP
+351 GIVRPIVP
-359 GLVKPI
+359 GLVRPVANGYI
-365 GNPDLAAQ
+365 DGQ
-373 YNALLQEP
+373 YRPLVE
-381 QQEEQLVSED
+381 QQEEAQKVEKPKSE
-391 EPISINQGLFPKP
+391 PTLINQNGLFPLPRTFDDKV
-404 KNYEEKIEQ
+404 KQSKIQ
-413 ENRKRIGKNN
+413 QI
-423 SRNDDLVGGAL
+423 SRNAQINNTNLNNGYSISD
-434 YHQGINQLKN
+434 ISNQLN
-444 SFNPPHIGENTIPKG
+444 RSFNPPHINKQTMPSKLVG
-459 LIPKKDINGLQ
+459 KKERYALQ
-470 ENNLANKMPE
+470 RDNKTNKMPDI
-480 IQQKLQQGLNR
+480 IQEEKQVGLNN
-491 SNMPIGASRNAQ
+491 SNMPIGVSRSAQ
-503 EMGKATNLALS
+503 EMGKAANLLLA
-514 ARGVE
+514 ARGIDN
-519 SKPKGLFDAPVT
+519 KPKGLFDKPDV
-531 PKQDD
+531 PKVDD
-536 VNKTADRL
+536 VNRAADRL

-583 RAASE
+583 KAASE
-588 WDKAAGM
+588 WDKAAGL
-595 TKEQRRSNM
+595 TKEQRRSNK
-604 PFVPQR
+604 PFV
-610 ASMYNGALRRNL
+610 
-622 AQLDNIKPVELPSI
+622 
-636 SNETTDVNRRA
+636 
-647 AEIQRLREQVIP
+647 
-659 QARANVNNLAKH
+659 
-671 ALLEERGKAKAKN
+671 
-684 ISDKARARVRED
+684 
-696 ARLADEL
+696 
-703 REQKHA
+703 
-709 KERYEAAK
+709 
-717 NDVIGFILPYKTNKQ
+717 
-732 QMKGVN
+732 
-738 ALKTSIVEQLHEQLD
+738 
-753 PIYSEL
+753 
-759 VNGMGHGVTDEW
+759 
-771 VEKGTYIPTDV
+771 
-782 GDLIGHPETG
+782 
-792 KNSHTA
+792 
-798 DHLRYSNNAPWY
+798 
-810 QQWFKRYGRKPSKA
+810 
-824 EVYQVAEDILTN
+824 
-836 RGDSW
+836 
-841 AWPDKMYD
+841 
-849 GSPEANQYLSEIRE
+849 
-863 DIDTKH
+863 
-869 DYINA
+869 
-874 CDVVKQE
+874 
-881 LKNGKLFTEADY
+881 
-893 KQDILPQL
+893 PQL

-908 TEKTTESKGNDE
+908 TEKTAESKGNDE
-920 NSVPER
+920 NSVLER
-926 NTQKQAD
+926 NPQEQAD
-933 YQGENKDGEAE
+933 YQGENKNGEAE
-944 KVNKKSSAEL
+944 ELDKAKSRFEKLKENFRNSLMKLEEAQKEIDKIFDGLLANSPFVKSLKEQADKEIVKMDKEKRNLAREEKVKLLQKATAEALYKDDDLVTAAKTATRKSEFYQEYNQAFFEKINKLSDIGVIISNPIAQRPYMLEFYENVTGTKWDKSQNHKLNEQAEVSAEKAESKPAKKS
-954 AEEKIIKETV
+954 
-964 ANITP
+964 
-969 EKFSELAYK
+969 
-978 TDVDKK
+978 
-984 IVARNK
+984 
-990 EELYSLTIKNIKE
+990 
-1003 KLEKVFSD
+1003 
-1011 PLGNNIYFSP
+1011 
-1021 GNTETIE
+1021 
-1028 SYALHLIAG
+1028 
-1037 QGKSVDD
+1037 
-1044 IRVQRVLGVLLS
+1044 
-1056 EKTITKPW
+1056 
-1064 AIVRQENG
+1064 
-1072 RKMYLAV
+1072 
-1079 YRGENN
+1079 
-1085 LTNGLVIGVEE
+1085 
-1096 GQNGRIVTSTLT
+1096 
-1108 ADKKGDKKAAIR
+1108 
-1120 EFKKRISGASEILY
+1120 
-1134 IWEGLTG
+1134 
-1141 RPRPS
+1141 
-1146 ADQRAS
+1146 
-1152 QSDAKLHPSGT
+1152 
-1163 NISVPQKEES
+1163 
-1173 VKKSGA
+1173 A

-1200 DKDFSNDEFKA
+1200 DKDFSDDEFKE
-1211 AKELAEENGG
+1211 AKKLAEENGG
-1221 FYSKYASQKLRTKGV
+1221 FYSKYASQKSRTKGV

-1254 NEKFGDKQEISADN
+1254 NEKFGDKQEASVEPALERGITRDVDAEQNNKARERIAAENKNESQENKGYRTSNRDWGTTVNVKNNEVTISFNKSFGNMSPIKFTVAEYQKAAVSSVNRLSGIRKFLMPKVDAHNQEWIDAAPNENVRLAREDDVAMHGKELADVIQKLVDTAMEKAGIEAADRN
-1268 NDKQPLIATKKETPS
+1268 TLFNRAKTKNIESK
-1283 VSEEDVQKAEVERV
+1283 EDVQKAEVERV

-1336 EEPLSIDSVSTKE
+1336 DEPLSLDSVSTKK
-1349 LERMFATH
+1349 LEKMFAPH
-1357 MVELFNKLREADN
+1357 MVK
-1370 TTQTPEAAK
+1370 
-1379 RQNSEELLYDKKI
+1379 LYDEIRTKDKSVEKVTESAKQKQIKADFGDAETAANEFANVFGIKRKDNVESKPAEKVFNIVDDSDEALAAALKDLKSEVSKLSANPIFNPDLHRAAFKVGAILIQRGANSFIEWSNKMVEMVGDKI
-1392 YDETKKLIDTVNRKR
+1392 RPWLGSVWKSIEAYPKNEPFDDAKATAATRYVGAKYNEGYTTIDGVYNAFESEFGTEGLEACKGFIDSAFAGIDELYNPTLDT
-1407 NPYTGEEILPSS
+1407 
-1419 EEQLEEER
+1419 
-1427 RFTLFNRVAE
+1427 
-1437 IIKDQKELVEA
+1437 
-1448 AQNADTKTKFLN
+1448 ADTKN
-1460 AYSRAFADK
+1460 VV
-1469 SHQLSKEHE
+1469 QSKQE
-1478 EYWSGGFLMLD
+1478 
-1489 DTDMYP
+1489 
-1495 FAVEFYERHTGIK
+1495 
-1508 WEDFYQKHGASPDTF
+1508 
-1523 KNNPDALFN
+1523 
-1532 QDVVNSSEGQAA
+1532 
-1544 VKSVIDKSEKESLKL
+1544 
-1559 ADGYSVENGKSISE
+1559 
-1573 ANKDEFILYNGEK
+1573 
-1586 NLGRISEDV
+1586 
-1595 AENSN
+1595 
-1600 GFLQAAPIR
+1600 
-1609 LQVGNAEFGLVHLL
+1609 
-1623 KHEKQMRDKGFKNV
+1623 
-1637 FDFIRHVANNFNR
+1637 
-1650 VYSQQTEKKP
+1650 
-1660 NRFALYCSEDTSK
+1660 
-1673 GLMAVDLE
+1673 
-1681 IKKDT
+1681 
-1686 DGYYTIVSAMPH
+1686 
-1698 KPKIKGTLVYDGSSR
+1698 
-1713 PSTVT
+1713 
-1718 TDSLLSSDTN
+1718 
-1728 NKGGDD
+1728 
-1734 AEIVLAKPNVPF
+1734 
-1746 SKSSLAQTDEVV
+1746 
-1758 KKSESTT
+1758 
-1765 PSDEKVVESSQKENS
+1765 ENS
-1780 EGGKDNADN
+1780 EGGKGNADN
-1789 NGSLRAVPQRPQ
+1789 NRGLQAVSSRQQ
-1801 ADNVQETGSGE
+1801 TDNVQETGSGE
-1812 QVGGVPE
+1812 QIGGVPE
-1819 QEVRGSEGVQG
+1819 QEVRGSEGLQG
-1830 RDVRTAER
+1830 RDVRPAER

-1927 MATPAEQKVLAKY
+1927 MATPSEQ
-1940 IGWGPLQEA
+1940 
-1949 FNGKRYPDWESEA
+1949 R
-1962 EELKNLLTPKEWNA
+1962 
-1976 ARDSVLTAF
+1976 VLTAF

-1995 YGIVQRLGFKGGRV
+1995 YGIIQRLGFKGGRV

-2023 PERLRKKCM
+2023 PEALRKKCM

-2125 SNSKDIR
+2125 SNGKDIR

-2207 VNNPEMVIGQWAR
+2207 VKNPEMVIGQWAR

-2263 NASTVK
+2263 NASTVN
-2269 YLSNPDLQNGSIVV
+2269 YLASTNLQDGSIVV
-2283 ADNGEIMVKSGSGI
+2283 DADGETMVKSGSSI
-2297 VPFGDKAKKGYKK
+2297 VPFGNKSKRSYKK
-2310 DAKCAGNYVR
+2310 DVKCANSYAS
-2320 VRDIAKQLLEKQL
+2320 VRDVAKKLLEKQL

-2341 LQGIR
+2341 LQGLR
-2346 NDLNKAYD
+2346 NILNKEYD
-2354 NFVAEHGPLGANG
+2354 NFVAEHGPLRANS

-2374 DYGLICSIEN
+2374 DYGLVCSIEN

-2413 TSAANENDALL
+2413 TSAANESDALL

-2436 YMQKLLGG
+2436 YMQELLGG
-2444 KKSQEDILATLG
+2444 NKSKEDIIAALG
-2456 DKVFK
+2456 DKIFK
-2461 DPVSDDY
+2461 DPVSADY
-2468 VMADEYLSG
+2468 VMADEYLSD

-2485 ARMAAQTDKSYTKN
+2485 ARMAAQTDKSYAKN
-2499 VKALEK
+2499 IKALEK
-2505 IIPQN
+2505 VIPQN
-2510 LTEKDI
+2510 LTEMDI

-2536 LMETNKIKVDFVSS
+2536 LMETDKIKVDFVPS

-2556 DAGYADNNIKGTQI
+2556 YTGYADNNIKGTQI
-2570 YGTKERGFGEIL
+2570 YGTKERSFGEIL

-2587 QKAITI
+2587 QKSITV
-2593 THDKEVDVK
+2593 THDKEVDAK

-2610 VKKVQDAFEKWIWT
+2610 VKKVQDAFEQWIWK
-2624 DEKRRDRLVNFYNNN
+2624 DEKRRERLVNFYNNN

-2791 PMSQKAYEAFYQE
+2791 PMSRKAYEEFYQQ

-2810 NALSEAQYAEG
+2810 MALTEAQNAED

-2829 LVSKLKKAKEKM
+2829 LVSKLKKSREKM

-3022 SKELNQYITREIK
+3022 SKELNQYITREVK

-3086 AVTENVY
+3086 AVSENVY

-3264 QAMNSDL
+3264 QAMNADL

-3356 VVGDDFTIKID
+3356 VVGNDFTIKID

-3467 ESKTAKNQQYENEI
+3467 ESKTAKNKQYENEI

-3561 NDKTGATEFVRV
+3561 NDKTGATEFISV
-3573 EDIDTA
+3573 EDIRSD
-3579 RNETKYSIAP
+3579 NNKYSIDA
-3589 QTAYHGSNR
+3589 
-3598 VFNEF
+3598 
-3603 RLSHSKEGHGDLTHG
+3603 
-3618 YGVYFSADEEV
+3618 EV
-3629 ANSYRKDL
+3629 
-3637 SGMATGMEFTIRGE
+3637 
-3651 NYRYDSEDNVFRGTS
+3651 
-3666 GNEISINAKTPEGLL
+3666 
-3681 ANAFYMTED
+3681 
-3690 ADDAV
+3690 
-3695 EYLKEQQQKAS
+3695 
-3706 EKLKPMYQKALEL
+3706 
-3719 AREGNLVV
+3719 
-3727 NPGGATYE
+3727 
-3735 SLIPSVEEMIDEDA
+3735 
-3749 TYSEQ
+3749 
-3754 PEVVKRGIDRAF
+3754 
-3766 NELGAQKQLDEVKRK
+3766 
-3781 DLYGNN
+3781 
-3787 IYVKLM
+3787 
-3793 QAIMGDNS
+3793 
-3801 RVDETMY
+3801 
-3808 FIDENEDV
+3808 
-3816 ARQASELL
+3816 
-3824 DKHGVKGLRYDGEVD
+3824 
-3839 GEAFVVFNEKA
+3839 
-3850 IEIKRRYEANLERAA
+3850 A
-3865 QRTREEVLNEVKKAL
+3865 QRTRESVLEEVKKAF
-3880 PTAKISYD
+3880 PTAKISYNSD
-3888 SKGNLIAE
+3888 GNLVAE

-3903 GVVVEDRILLNQQQ
+3903 GVVIEEQILLNQQQ

-3971 DLSLTAKEKEALY
+3971 DLSLTSKEKEALY

-3989 AAEKSGRDIDEEI
+3989 VAEKSGRDIEEEI

-4007 DWVLKRQQG
+4007 EWVLKRQQG

-4027 AVDFLNKLYTM
+4027 AIDFLNKLYTM
-4038 FVNANNVGNTFRK
+4038 FVNANNVGNIFRK
-4051 LESGKVWSGN
+4051 IESGKVYDEKYSG
-4061 AGNNKNQQ
+4061 
-4069 YSVTNTQITGETRVP
+4069 V
-4084 VIDVTGL
+4084 
-4091 PPIDTTN
+4091 
-4098 NAAKT
+4098 
-4103 TIAKS
+4103 
-4108 LIGKEFRI
+4108 
-4116 IGSNGIGRVASIRKG
+4116 
-4131 RHLVGS
+4131 
-4137 SQVNQRHLP
+4137 
-4146 VRQQAM
+4146 
-4152 RVIEDILNNAVYVDK
+4152 
-4167 HDDVRHESK
+4167 
-4176 TKYIELYAVV
+4176 
-4186 KNKKDLTRFRIVA
+4186 
-4199 KEGNNE
+4199 
-4205 AGKYE
+4205 
-4210 VKEARFYDIIKDG
+4210 
-4223 NVTADMSRNISPTQ
+4223 
-4237 RPEGLQTWAM
+4237 
-4247 QNMPSTVSVAELLF
+4247 
-4261 GVKDKNGKPY
+4261 
-4271 VDKYGGL
+4271 
-4278 LYEQKAMKDIRASIA
+4278 LYEQKAMKSIRASIA

-4306 PAIFKKIPWQSGTVN
+4306 PAIFKKIPWEGGTVN
-4321 IDIGGGKFDLATN
+4321 IDIGGGKFDLATD

-4434 VEKHFNDVRK
+4434 VEKHFNNVRK
-4444 AGNIIIAKKPNHT
+4444 AGNIIIATEPNLT

-4470 QNTVKYSIAPTENKL
+4470 QNTVKYSIAPAKNKL
-4485 ASTFTNTKR
+4485 ASTFTNTER

-4499 TFKDWLAEQRKDFY
+4499 TFKDWFAEQRKDFY

-4528 AIEMGVGKKVDE
+4528 AIEMGVGKKVGSD
-4540 SKKVYSRVQTL
+4540 KKVYDKVQNL
-4551 PATSA
+4551 SATTA
-4556 GMATALIEG
+4556 GLVDALMNG
-4565 NADHIKVINDR
+4565 NDNHIKAVNER

-4583 HNATMQMV
+4583 HNVTMQMV
-4591 LNVINKSKMDKLHPF
+4591 IDVVNKGKMNKLHPD

-4616 INALGAYLGSARL
+4616 VNALGAYLGSARL
-4629 LEMSKRA
+4629 LEMNKLHNQEYAEQLAEYEKRKA
-4636 KEEGVEYKLPN
+4636 AREAWERNGKVGDPPQTVIYNEWKEYQHQLDRAYRKWADKKGNNKRGEDPRIALRKEWLKTHKDEKEPQKTVGKKPEFEPYKLPN

-4653 LMNYIAKAPA
+4653 LMKFIAKAPA

-4738 KRIRIEGSERNV
+4738 KRISIEGSERNV
-4750 FNPLESTLKAVSV
+4750 FNPLESTVNAVTV

-4804 FTVMQNGK
+4804 FTVMFNGK

-4817 TTQELYGPIVG
+4817 TSQELYGPIVG

-4838 GVARSAAHLLRTGA
+4838 GIARSAAHLLRTGA

-4871 ISSQNGF
+4871 ISSKNGF
-4878 VPILDTI
+4878 IPILDTI
-4885 RGAQALLNDPKM
+4885 RGAQALLNNPKM

-4939 WKALINHPTKPFVMT
+4939 WKAIINHPTKPFFMT
-4954 SEFIESATRMG
+4954 SEFVESATRMG
-4965 EFLKARGK
+4965 EYLKAREK

-5012 QGGDKLIRLLK
+5012 QGGDKLRRLFK
-5023 QDLLGTSWKIT
+5023 EDFLGTLWNVT
-5034 KYIILPSIILWA
+5034 KYIILPSFVLWIL
-5046 FNHDEDWYKEL
+5046 NHDEDWYKEI
-5057 DPEIKNNCWCF
+5057 DPSIKNTNWIL
-5068 PNGVRIPKPQE
+5068 PGGIRIPKPQE
-5079 AGVLFGSGVEA
+5079 AGVIFGSGVEA
-5090 LFDIASG
+5090 MLDIASG
-5097 KDEKAL
+5097 KDKDAMD
-5103 SNWGKSFLSNM
+5103 NWSKEVLSNM
-5114 LPSVIPTLF
+5114 APNIIPTVF
-5123 LPILEWQ
+5123 LPIIEWQ
-5130 ANYSFFRGQNIAN
+5130 ANYSFFRSQNIAN

-5161 LSKAVGSV
+5161 VSKAIGKAA
-5169 TGLSPV
+5169 GLSPV

-5196 DRLVSDKR
+5196 DRIVADKR
-5204 NLPEKKTS
+5204 NLPEKKIS
-5212 ELAFIRDFNI
+5212 ELTFLRDFNV
-5222 TDINRNRQV
+5222 TDMNLNRSV

-5254 SKVVKSIRTAGK
+5254 SKVVKSIRNAGK

-5279 NSRLSPSV
+5279 NSRLSPSI

>member
-1 MRRNPFIPREYQ
+1 MRNNPLITGDWSSVSA
-13 QEDYATRYRR
+13 EDRYANNYRKNYGMNQVKR
-23 EHGIA
+23 A
-28 DENNGNPN
+28 NNEPVETGFF
-36 YYDAFFKGAKAQSAG
+36 DAIKRGSISGGAS
-51 VIGGQADMLEQFTG
+51 VPGGQADFLNIFTG
-65 VGDGVAD
+65 IGGDFGD
-72 YMQEVQKSNARG
+72 YMQEVAQDNQRK
-84 KEYGWRDM
+84 KEYELGDYV
-92 LPGASDYWTNPWG
+92 PFASDYYTNPEG
-105 AAYDIGGGI
+105 LTYDA
-114 GSSATLLGETLLAGK
+114 SN
-129 ALGAAG
+129 AAG
-135 LSAVGTRLTKAIG
+135 SMAALAAEAAALYYGAGLIVPSAARGAMAVGARSIAKKIATKAA
-148 ERAVKAGMPWVDD
+148 EHGMPWVGKVMNSPSGK
-161 LLKTPTGKAL
+161 LLAL
-171 VANVMSTP
+171 QLASTP
-179 LEALSEGGN
+179 LEAASEAGN
-188 KAREVA
+188 TAREVKGK
-194 ERGGSEEEQRDAA
+194 GGSAEEQKSAAAQDFAVNSAILTFTNA
-207 LQTAGWNMALMPFLN
+207 LQVG
-222 AIESAGLGGLIA
+222 GLGKLIDDF
-234 KSGGKETFLNT
+234 GGKDKFMTV
-245 MKGVL
+245 MKGIA
-250 GDAVQNTYEEG
+250 GGAVENAYEEG
-261 MQESISEYADN
+261 AQQSASEYAQDKNGSLVDVFN
-272 PNGKFTDIVNPFGWS
+272 PYGWS
-287 EQAYNAAA
+287 EEAKNAAA
-295 VGGVTGA
+295 VGGITGGLL
-302 AQGGI
+302 GGV
-307 GVAGGKA
+307 GVAGGNKLNNVYQNRENLQQATNEEPYDEGVMDDLLEKKNDKA
-314 MNAAYDKYFKPHEGA
+314 TKQNIPEQNLQGYDSIPDNQLLLLGEGQGDGGVNQYGKGSFNGGLFRKPSEISHQMQGRVNEQLFTQQNDTKPLGFQQTIDALNDSFALPKITNENIKAKGFAKKNHYLNANQKKIQQ
-329 VEDEAPTNT
+329 N
-338 EQENAE
+338 
-344 DLTNDIP
+344 I
-351 GIARPIVP
+351 
-359 GLVKPI
+359 
-365 GNPDLAAQ
+365 
-373 YNALLQEP
+373 P
-381 QQEEQLVSED
+381 QQQQYSLNE
-391 EPISINQGLFPKP
+391 
-404 KNYEEKIEQ
+404 
-413 ENRKRIGKNN
+413 
-423 SRNDDLVGGAL
+423 
-434 YHQGINQLKN
+434 
-444 SFNPPHIGENTIPKG
+444 ENTSLVRTATGPKSMG
-459 LIPKKDINGLQ
+459 RAGNMFLASQPI
-470 ENNLANKMPE
+470 ANKFDM
-480 IQQKLQQGLNR
+480 K
-491 SNMPIGASRNAQ
+491 NAF
-503 EMGKATNLALS
+503 E
-514 ARGVE
+514 
-519 SKPKGLFDAPVT
+519 
-531 PKQDD
+531 PKQQESVTD
-536 VNKTADRL
+536 VNRAADRL

-588 WDKAAGM
+588 WDKAAGL
-595 TKEQRRSNM
+595 TREQRRSNM

-610 ASMYNGALRRNL
+610 ASLYNGALRRNL
-622 AQLDNIKPVELPSI
+622 ERLDRIKPDELPSV

-659 QARANVNNLAKH
+659 QSRENAKKFAAP
-671 ALLEERGKAKAKN
+671 ALLEERGKAKARS
-684 ISDKARARVRED
+684 ISLQARSRVRED
-696 ARLADEL
+696 AILADE
-703 REQKHA
+703 RKAKKHA
-709 KERYEAAK
+709 KERYEAVK
-717 NDVIGFILPYKTNKQ
+717 NDVIGFIVPYKTIKEQ
-732 QMKGVN
+732 LKGVN
-738 ALKTSIVEQLHEQLD
+738 FLRKSVVEQLHEQLE

-759 VNGMGHGVTDEW
+759 VKGMGHGVTDEW

-782 GDLIGHPETG
+782 GDLIGHPEAG

-810 QQWFKRYGRKPSKA
+810 QQWFKRYGRKPRKA
-824 EVYQVAEDILTN
+824 EIYQVAEDILTN

-849 GSPEANQYLSEIRE
+849 GSPEANQYLAEVRE
-863 DIDTKH
+863 DIDMKH

-893 KQDILPQL
+893 KQVDLP

-908 TEKTTESKGNDE
+908 TEKTAESKGNDE
-920 NSVPER
+920 NSVLER
-926 NTQKQAD
+926 NPQEQAD
-933 YQGENKDGEAE
+933 YQGENKNGEAE
-944 KVNKKSSAEL
+944 ELDKAKSRFEKLKENFRNSLMKLEEAQKEIDKIFDGLLANSPFVKSLKEQADKEIVKMDKEKRNLAREEKVKLLQKATAEALYKDDDLVTAAKTATRKSEFYQEYNQAFFEKINKLSDIGVIISNPIAQRPYMLEFYENVTGTKWDKSQNHKLNEQAEVSAEKAESKPAKKS
-954 AEEKIIKETV
+954 
-964 ANITP
+964 
-969 EKFSELAYK
+969 
-978 TDVDKK
+978 
-984 IVARNK
+984 
-990 EELYSLTIKNIKE
+990 
-1003 KLEKVFSD
+1003 
-1011 PLGNNIYFSP
+1011 
-1021 GNTETIE
+1021 
-1028 SYALHLIAG
+1028 
-1037 QGKSVDD
+1037 
-1044 IRVQRVLGVLLS
+1044 
-1056 EKTITKPW
+1056 
-1064 AIVRQENG
+1064 
-1072 RKMYLAV
+1072 
-1079 YRGENN
+1079 
-1085 LTNGLVIGVEE
+1085 
-1096 GQNGRIVTSTLT
+1096 
-1108 ADKKGDKKAAIR
+1108 
-1120 EFKKRISGASEILY
+1120 
-1134 IWEGLTG
+1134 
-1141 RPRPS
+1141 
-1146 ADQRAS
+1146 
-1152 QSDAKLHPSGT
+1152 
-1163 NISVPQKEES
+1163 
-1173 VKKSGA
+1173 A

-1200 DKDFSNDEFKA
+1200 DKDFSDDEFKE
-1211 AKELAEENGG
+1211 AKKLAEENGG
-1221 FYSKYASQKLRTKGV
+1221 FYSKYASQKSRTKGI

-1243 AEGRDAFIAAL
+1243 AEGRDAFVAAL
-1254 NEKFGDKQEISADN
+1254 NEKFGDKQEASVEPALERGITRDVDAEQNNKARERIAAENKNESQENKGYRTSNRDWGTTVNVKNNEVTISFNKSFGNMPPIKFTVAEYQKAAVSSVNRLSGIRKFLMPKVDAHNQEWIDAAPNENVRLAREDDVAMHGKDLADVLQKLVDTVMEKAGIEAADRN
-1268 NDKQPLIATKKETPS
+1268 TLFNRAKTKNVESK
-1283 VSEEDVQKAEVERV
+1283 EDVQKAEVERV

-1325 VAEDTISELGE
+1325 VAEDTISGLGE
-1336 EEPLSIDSVSTKE
+1336 EEPLSLDSVSTKE
-1349 LERMFATH
+1349 LEKMFAPH
-1357 MVELFNKLREADN
+1357 MVKLYNEIRAKDN
-1370 TTQTPEAAK
+1370 AA
-1379 RQNSEELLYDKKI
+1379 S
-1392 YDETKKLIDTVNRKR
+1392 
-1407 NPYTGEEILPSS
+1407 
-1419 EEQLEEER
+1419 
-1427 RFTLFNRVAE
+1427 
-1437 IIKDQKELVEA
+1437 
-1448 AQNADTKTKFLN
+1448 ADTL
-1460 AYSRAFADK
+1460 
-1469 SHQLSKEHE
+1469 
-1478 EYWSGGFLMLD
+1478 
-1489 DTDMYP
+1489 
-1495 FAVEFYERHTGIK
+1495 
-1508 WEDFYQKHGASPDTF
+1508 
-1523 KNNPDALFN
+1523 KNNPDAVLN
-1532 QDVVNSSEGQAA
+1532 DNVANSSEGQAI

-1789 NGSLRAVPQRPQ
+1789 NGSLRAVPQRSQ

-1985 YTPPEVIKSI
+1985 YTPPKVIKSI

-2125 SNSKDIR
+2125 SNGKDIR

-2248 NIYKPVKV
+2248 NIYKEVKV

-2269 YLSNPDLQNGSIVV
+2269 YLSSPDLQNGSIVV
-2283 ADNGEIMVKSGSGI
+2283 SDSGEIMVKSGSSI
-2297 VPFGDKAKKGYKK
+2297 VPFGDKAKKGYQK

-2320 VRDIAKQLLEKQL
+2320 VRDVAKQLLEKQL

-2444 KKSQEDILATLG
+2444 KKSQEDILAALG

-2505 IIPQN
+2505 VIPQN

-2536 LMETNKIKVDFVSS
+2536 LMETNRIKVDFVPS

-2570 YGTKERGFGEIL
+2570 YGTKERSFGEIL

-2791 PMSQKAYEAFYQE
+2791 PMSRKAYEEFYQQ

-2810 NALSEAQYAEG
+2810 MALTEAQNAED

-2829 LVSKLKKAKEKM
+2829 LVSKLKKSREKM

-3022 SKELNQYITREIK
+3022 SKELNQYITREVK

-3086 AVTENVY
+3086 AVSENVY

-3264 QAMNSDL
+3264 QAMNADL

-3356 VVGDDFTIKID
+3356 VVGNDFTIKID

-3467 ESKTAKNQQYENEI
+3467 ESKTAKNKQYENEI

-3561 NDKTGATEFVRV
+3561 NDKTGATEFISV
-3573 EDIDTA
+3573 EDIRSD
-3579 RNETKYSIAP
+3579 NNKYSIDA
-3589 QTAYHGSNR
+3589 
-3598 VFNEF
+3598 
-3603 RLSHSKEGHGDLTHG
+3603 
-3618 YGVYFSADEEV
+3618 EV
-3629 ANSYRKDL
+3629 
-3637 SGMATGMEFTIRGE
+3637 
-3651 NYRYDSEDNVFRGTS
+3651 
-3666 GNEISINAKTPEGLL
+3666 
-3681 ANAFYMTED
+3681 
-3690 ADDAV
+3690 
-3695 EYLKEQQQKAS
+3695 
-3706 EKLKPMYQKALEL
+3706 
-3719 AREGNLVV
+3719 
-3727 NPGGATYE
+3727 
-3735 SLIPSVEEMIDEDA
+3735 
-3749 TYSEQ
+3749 
-3754 PEVVKRGIDRAF
+3754 
-3766 NELGAQKQLDEVKRK
+3766 
-3781 DLYGNN
+3781 
-3787 IYVKLM
+3787 
-3793 QAIMGDNS
+3793 
-3801 RVDETMY
+3801 
-3808 FIDENEDV
+3808 
-3816 ARQASELL
+3816 
-3824 DKHGVKGLRYDGEVD
+3824 
-3839 GEAFVVFNEKA
+3839 
-3850 IEIKRRYEANLERAA
+3850 A
-3865 QRTREEVLNEVKKAL
+3865 QRTRESVLEEVKKAF
-3880 PTAKISYD
+3880 PTAKISYNSD
-3888 SKGNLIAE
+3888 GNLVAE

-3903 GVVVEDRILLNQQQ
+3903 GVVIEDKIILNQQQ

-3925 NTIANEAEGYWNAWE
+3925 NIIANEAEGYWNAWE

-3971 DLSLTAKEKEALY
+3971 DLSLTSKEKEALY

-3989 AAEKSGRDIDEEI
+3989 VAEKSGRDIEEEI

-4007 DWVLKRQQG
+4007 EWVLKRQQG

-4038 FVNANNVGNTFRK
+4038 FVNANNVGNIFRK
-4051 LESGKVWSGN
+4051 IESGKVYDEKYSG
-4061 AGNNKNQQ
+4061 
-4069 YSVTNTQITGETRVP
+4069 V
-4084 VIDVTGL
+4084 
-4091 PPIDTTN
+4091 
-4098 NAAKT
+4098 
-4103 TIAKS
+4103 
-4108 LIGKEFRI
+4108 
-4116 IGSNGIGRVASIRKG
+4116 
-4131 RHLVGS
+4131 
-4137 SQVNQRHLP
+4137 
-4146 VRQQAM
+4146 
-4152 RVIEDILNNAVYVDK
+4152 
-4167 HDDVRHESK
+4167 
-4176 TKYIELYAVV
+4176 
-4186 KNKKDLTRFRIVA
+4186 
-4199 KEGNNE
+4199 
-4205 AGKYE
+4205 
-4210 VKEARFYDIIKDG
+4210 
-4223 NVTADMSRNISPTQ
+4223 
-4237 RPEGLQTWAM
+4237 
-4247 QNMPSTVSVAELLF
+4247 
-4261 GVKDKNGKPY
+4261 
-4271 VDKYGGL
+4271 
-4278 LYEQKAMKDIRASIA
+4278 LYEQKAMKSIRASIA

-4306 PAIFKKIPWQSGTVN
+4306 PAIFKKIPWEGGTVN
-4321 IDIGGGKFDLATN
+4321 IDIGGGKFDLATD

-4434 VEKHFNDVRK
+4434 VEKHFNNVRK
-4444 AGNIIIAKKPNHT
+4444 AGNIIIATEPNLT

-4470 QNTVKYSIAPTENKL
+4470 QNTVKYSIAPAKNKL
-4485 ASTFTNTKR
+4485 ASTFTNTER

-4499 TFKDWLAEQRKDFY
+4499 TFKDWFAEQRKDFY

-4565 NADHIKVINDR
+4565 NAEHIKVINDR

-4591 LNVINKSKMDKLHPF
+4591 LNVINKSKMDKLHPS

-4636 KEEGVEYKLPN
+4636 KEEGVEYKFPN

-4686 GLISEETHRVLN
+4686 GLISEETHKVLN

-4732 NVSNPL
+4732 NVSSPL

-4852 TMSPSFIL
+4852 TMSPSFIV

-4871 ISSQNGF
+4871 VASKNGF
-4878 VPILDTI
+4878 TPILDTI
-4885 RGAQALLNDPKM
+4885 RGAQALLKDEKM
-4897 KAEFETAGITSF
+4897 RAEFETAGITKF
-4909 NFYNTAEEIAKSL
+4909 NFYNTADEIARSL
-4922 DEMAD
+4922 DEMAGG
-4927 NKNWREYTPSDI
+4927 KEWRDYSPSEL
-4939 WKALINHPTKPFVMT
+4939 WSALMKYPIMT
-4954 SEFIESATRMG
+4954 SEFVESATRMG
-4965 EFLKARGK
+4965 EFLKAREK
-4973 GLSIEEAA
+4973 GMSVDDAA

-4992 RSGVSGEKYNQ
+4992 RSGVTGEKVNQ
-5003 VVPFFNACL
+5003 IVPFFNACL
-5012 QGGDKLIRLLK
+5012 QGGDKLYRMLRYNTVPTAIN
-5023 QDLLGTSWKIT
+5023 IA
-5034 KYIILPSIILWA
+5034 KYIVLPSLILWA

-5057 DPEIKNNCWCF
+5057 DPNIKNTNWIL
-5068 PNGVRIPKPQE
+5068 PGGYRIPKPQDV
-5079 AGVLFGSGVEA
+5079 GVIFGSGIEA
-5090 LFDIASG
+5090 MLDIASG
-5097 KDEKAL
+5097 KDKEAMN
-5103 SNWGKSFLSNM
+5103 NWAETIKNNM
-5114 LPSVIPTLF
+5114 APNIIPTLF

-5130 ANYSFFRGQNIAN
+5130 ANYSYFRGGALVN

-5161 LSKAVGSV
+5161 LSKAIGNV

-5196 DRLVSDKR
+5196 DMVIGDKR
-5204 NLPEKKTS
+5204 NLPEKRLS
-5212 ELAFIRDFNI
+5212 ERVFLRDFNV
-5222 TDINRNRQV
+5222 TDMNLNRSV

-5254 SKVVKSIRTAGK
+5254 SKVVKSIRNAGK